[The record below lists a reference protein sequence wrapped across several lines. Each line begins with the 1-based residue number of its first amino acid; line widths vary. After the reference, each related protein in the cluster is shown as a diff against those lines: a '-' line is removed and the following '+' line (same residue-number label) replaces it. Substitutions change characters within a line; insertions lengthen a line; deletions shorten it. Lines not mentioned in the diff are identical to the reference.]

1 VVTFLIPLFFL
12 LLFCVRRRGGERFQ
26 TSSGFGSIFSSF
38 LLPREQSFTDTIYPF
53 SFFRDDDE
61 NDENIQVL
69 EHHQVDAN
77 RGLSEKTNAIDKL
90 RLRFG
95 ANEMPEEKGQN
106 FIKLILKQFDDLL
119 VKILIVAAI
128 VSFILAAVDGDGEL
142 AFVEPTVIVL
152 ILIANATV
160 GVVTETNAEKAI
172 EELKA
177 YQADLATVLRDGRLR
192 VVKASELVPGD
203 IVEVAVGAKVPA
215 DCRIIGILSST
226 LRVDQAIL
234 TGESGSVEKEAGH
247 IDDSE
252 RARRAVV
259 QDKTCLLF
267 SGTVVSVGRARAV
280 VVGTGLNTA
289 IGKIRDAMK
298 NHGGADDEEELTPLK
313 KKLDEFGR
321 LLSKV
326 IAVVCILVWVV
337 NIGHFGDPLYGGWFR
352 GMVYYLK
359 IAVALAVA
367 AIPEGLPAVVT
378 TCLALGT
385 RKMAKRHAIVRSLP
399 SVETLGCTTVV
410 CSDKTGTLTTNAM
423 CVQKMCVVDRT
434 KQRSSSTGSKGGNG
448 ASGSSNAPLL
458 REFDVEGNS
467 YAPNG
472 LILEASNGV
481 ISPRQQRFNS
491 IDRDVVKHP
500 ADLPSVLHL
509 SICASLCN
517 DSTLTFDLNKR
528 EYAKIGESTEVALRV
543 LSEKVGLPGFD
554 AMPTALT
561 KLSEQER
568 ASYCAAYWAGQFKR
582 VAQMDFTRDRKMMST
597 LCSRKGTNILFA
609 KGAPEA
615 VLEKC
620 SNALTNGKGAAEPMN
635 DQVRKDLNDVL
646 SKYAKTSLRVLAL
659 AMRPMPAK
667 QTQITAE
674 DENDLTF
681 LGFVGI
687 ADPPRA
693 EVARAI
699 ATCRGAGIR
708 VVMVTGDNKTTAESI
723 GSQIGLIE
731 ANAFGEPIVP
741 DGASLQGV
749 DFDELKSDREK
760 SEAATR
766 LTIFSRVEP
775 AHKAKLVELL
785 KMQKH
790 VVAMTGDGVNDAPA
804 LKRADIGISMGSGT
818 AVAKHA
824 SDMVLAD
831 DNFASIVSA
840 VAEGRAIYDNTK
852 AFIRYMVSSNIGEVV
867 CIFIAAALGMPET
880 LCPVQLLW
888 VNLVTDGLPA
898 TALGFNK
905 PDRDIMRQRPRS
917 PTEPI
922 VDSWLFIRYLIVG
935 VYVGI
940 VTVVAFAWW
949 FMYFENGPLLSW
961 NDLTS
966 FEQCVEGA
974 HDYSCQIFKD
984 RRPSTMSMTVLVTV
998 EMFNALNALSENSS
1012 LLKHPPWSN
1021 KWLLGAIFISMAL
1034 HVMILYVPWM
1044 NITFSVSYLSWKEWK
1059 AVLWLSFP
1067 VIVCEEIL
1075 KAFTRKFKKRMRFWS
1090 VSRGGKSLL
1099 PSRRSHSNSGA
1110 GGINNSLSGGSP
1122 KFHNQLSP
1130 HTM

>member
-1 VVTFLIPLFFL
+1 M
-12 LLFCVRRRGGERFQ
+12 
-26 TSSGFGSIFSSF
+26 
-38 LLPREQSFTDTIYPF
+38 
-53 SFFRDDDE
+53 
-61 NDENIQVL
+61 
-69 EHHQVDAN
+69 DAN
-77 RGLSEKTNAIDKL
+77 RGLSEKTNHIEKL

-95 ANEMPEEKGQN
+95 ANEMLEEKGQN

-192 VVKASELVPGD
+192 VVKASALVPGD
-203 IVEVAVGAKVPA
+203 IIELAVGAKVPA

-247 IDDSE
+247 IEDSE

-298 NHGGADDEEELTPLK
+298 NHASGDDEEELTPLK

-423 CVQKMCVVDRT
+423 CVQKICVVDRT
-434 KQRSSSTGSKGGNG
+434 KQRSSSSRNG
-448 ASGSSNAPLL
+448 GSSANAGSSTSLL

-481 ISPRQQRFNS
+481 ISPRQQRFNP
-491 IDRDVVKHP
+491 INKDVVKHP

-528 EYAKIGESTEVALRV
+528 EFVKIGESTEVALRV
-543 LSEKVGLPGFD
+543 LSEKIGLPGFD
-554 AMPTALT
+554 AMPSALT

-582 VAQMDFTRDRKMMST
+582 VEQLDFTRDRKMMST
-597 LCSRKGTNILFA
+597 LCSRKGTNILFS

-615 VLEKC
+615 VLAKC
-620 SNALTNGKGAAEPMN
+620 TNALTNAKGAAEPMN

-646 SKYAKTSLRVLAL
+646 AKYAKTSLRVLAL

-667 QTQITAE
+667 QTQIDAE

-723 GSQIGLIE
+723 GAQIGLIE
-731 ANAFGEPIVP
+731 ADAFGEPIVP
-741 DGASLQGV
+741 DGASLQGI
-749 DFDELKSDREK
+749 DFEELKSEREK
-760 SEAATR
+760 SEAVTR
-766 LTIFSRVEP
+766 LSIFSRVEP

-785 KMQKH
+785 KNQKH

-804 LKRADIGISMGSGT
+804 LKRADIGVSMGSGT
-818 AVAKHA
+818 EVAKHA

-831 DNFASIVSA
+831 DNFATIVSA

-961 NDLTS
+961 SDLTS

-1034 HVMILYVPWM
+1034 HAMILYVPWM
-1044 NITFSVSYLSWKEWK
+1044 NITFSVSYLSWQEWK

-1067 VIVCEEIL
+1067 VIVCDEIL
-1075 KAFTRKFKKRMRFWS
+1075 KALTRKFKKRGRYFGRLGFGS
-1090 VSRGGKSLL
+1090 SRKADLL
-1099 PSRRSHSNSGA
+1099 PTRHGIGAAIISG
-1110 GGINNSLSGGSP
+1110 SSP

>member
-1 VVTFLIPLFFL
+1 MCVILIDDVMGSLFLSFSLKGTS
-12 LLFCVRRRGGERFQ
+12 CRRRRRRRRRLRADERPSFLPSKL
-26 TSSGFGSIFSSF
+26 TNARFGSFFSRLF
-38 LLPREQSFTDTIYPF
+38 
-53 SFFRDDDE
+53 
-61 NDENIQVL
+61 QVL
-69 EHHQVDAN
+69 DYHQVDAN
-77 RGLSEKTNAIDKL
+77 RGLSEKTNHIEKL

-192 VVKASELVPGD
+192 VVKASALVPGD
-203 IVEVAVGAKVPA
+203 IIELAVGAKVPA

-247 IDDSE
+247 IEDSE

-298 NHGGADDEEELTPLK
+298 NHGGGDDEEELTPLK

-434 KQRSSSTGSKGGNG
+434 KQRSNSSRNGGSSVNVGSSTS
-448 ASGSSNAPLL
+448 LL

-481 ISPRQQRFNS
+481 ISPRQQRFNP
-491 IDRDVVKHP
+491 INKDVVKHP

-528 EYAKIGESTEVALRV
+528 EFVKIGESTEVALRV
-543 LSEKVGLPGFD
+543 LSEKIGLPGFD
-554 AMPTALT
+554 AMPSALT

-582 VAQMDFTRDRKMMST
+582 VEQLDFTRDRKMMST
-597 LCSRKGTNILFA
+597 LCSRKGTNILFS

-615 VLEKC
+615 VLAKC
-620 SNALTNGKGAAEPMN
+620 TNALTNAKGAAEPMN

-646 SKYAKTSLRVLAL
+646 AKYAKTSLRVLAL

-667 QTQITAE
+667 QTQIDAE

-723 GSQIGLIE
+723 GAQIGLIE
-731 ANAFGEPIVP
+731 ADAFGEPIVP

-749 DFDELKSDREK
+749 DFEELKSEREK
-760 SEAATR
+760 SEAVTR
-766 LTIFSRVEP
+766 LSIFSRVEP

-785 KMQKH
+785 KNQKH

-804 LKRADIGISMGSGT
+804 LKRADIGVSMGSGT
-818 AVAKHA
+818 EVAKHA

-831 DNFASIVSA
+831 DNFATIVSA

-961 NDLTS
+961 SDLTS

-1034 HVMILYVPWM
+1034 HAMILYVPWM

-1067 VIVCEEIL
+1067 VIVCDEIL
-1075 KAFTRKFKKRMRFWS
+1075 KALTRKFKKRGGRYFGRLGFGS
-1090 VSRGGKSLL
+1090 SRKADLL
-1099 PSRRSHSNSGA
+1099 PTRHGIGAAFSG
-1110 GGINNSLSGGSP
+1110 SSP

>member
-1 VVTFLIPLFFL
+1 M
-12 LLFCVRRRGGERFQ
+12 
-26 TSSGFGSIFSSF
+26 
-38 LLPREQSFTDTIYPF
+38 
-53 SFFRDDDE
+53 
-61 NDENIQVL
+61 
-69 EHHQVDAN
+69 DAN
-77 RGLSEKTNAIDKL
+77 RGLSEKTNHIEKL

-95 ANEMPEEKGQN
+95 ANEMLEEKGQN

-192 VVKASELVPGD
+192 VVKASALVPGD
-203 IVEVAVGAKVPA
+203 IIELAVGAKVPA

-247 IDDSE
+247 IEDSE

-298 NHGGADDEEELTPLK
+298 NHGGGDDEEELTPLK

-423 CVQKMCVVDRT
+423 CVQKICVVDRT
-434 KQRSSSTGSKGGNG
+434 KQRSSSSRNG
-448 ASGSSNAPLL
+448 GSSANAGSSTSLL

-481 ISPRQQRFNS
+481 ISPRQQRFNP
-491 IDRDVVKHP
+491 INKDVVKHP

-528 EYAKIGESTEVALRV
+528 EFVKIGESTEVALRV
-543 LSEKVGLPGFD
+543 LSEKIGLPGFD
-554 AMPTALT
+554 AMPSALT

-582 VAQMDFTRDRKMMST
+582 VEQLDFTRDRKMMST
-597 LCSRKGTNILFA
+597 LCSRKGTNILFS

-615 VLEKC
+615 VLAKC
-620 SNALTNGKGAAEPMN
+620 TNALTNAKGAAEPMN

-646 SKYAKTSLRVLAL
+646 AKYAKTCLRVLAL

-667 QTQITAE
+667 QTQIDAE

-723 GSQIGLIE
+723 GAQIGLIE
-731 ANAFGEPIVP
+731 ADAFGEPIVP
-741 DGASLQGV
+741 DGASLQGI
-749 DFDELKSDREK
+749 DFEELKSEREK
-760 SEAATR
+760 SEAVTR
-766 LTIFSRVEP
+766 LSIFSRVEP

-785 KMQKH
+785 KNQKH

-804 LKRADIGISMGSGT
+804 LKRADIGVSMGSGT
-818 AVAKHA
+818 EVAKHA

-831 DNFASIVSA
+831 DNFATIVSA

-961 NDLTS
+961 SDLTS

-1034 HVMILYVPWM
+1034 HAMILYVPWM

-1067 VIVCEEIL
+1067 VIVCDEIL
-1075 KAFTRKFKKRMRFWS
+1075 KALTRKFKKRGRYFGRLGFGS
-1090 VSRGGKSLL
+1090 SRKADLL
-1099 PSRRSHSNSGA
+1099 PTRHGIGAAIISG
-1110 GGINNSLSGGSP
+1110 SSP

>member
-1 VVTFLIPLFFL
+1 M
-12 LLFCVRRRGGERFQ
+12 
-26 TSSGFGSIFSSF
+26 
-38 LLPREQSFTDTIYPF
+38 
-53 SFFRDDDE
+53 
-61 NDENIQVL
+61 
-69 EHHQVDAN
+69 DAN
-77 RGLSEKTNAIDKL
+77 RGLSEKTNHIEKL

-192 VVKASELVPGD
+192 VVKASALVPGD
-203 IVEVAVGAKVPA
+203 IIELAVGAKVPA

-247 IDDSE
+247 IEDSE

-298 NHGGADDEEELTPLK
+298 NHAGGDDEEELTPLK

-423 CVQKMCVVDRT
+423 CVQKICVVDRT
-434 KQRSSSTGSKGGNG
+434 KQRSSSSRNG
-448 ASGSSNAPLL
+448 GSSANAGSSTSLL

-481 ISPRQQRFNS
+481 ISPRQQRFNP
-491 IDRDVVKHP
+491 INKDVVKHP

-528 EYAKIGESTEVALRV
+528 EFVKIGESTEVALRV
-543 LSEKVGLPGFD
+543 LSEKIGLPGFD
-554 AMPTALT
+554 AMPSALT

-582 VAQMDFTRDRKMMST
+582 VEQLDFTRDRKMMST
-597 LCSRKGTNILFA
+597 LCSRKGTNILFS

-615 VLEKC
+615 VLAKC
-620 SNALTNGKGAAEPMN
+620 TNALTNAKGAAEPMN

-646 SKYAKTSLRVLAL
+646 AKYAKTSLRVLAL

-667 QTQITAE
+667 QTQIDAE

-723 GSQIGLIE
+723 GAQIGLIE
-731 ANAFGEPIVP
+731 ADAFGEPIVP
-741 DGASLQGV
+741 DGASLQGI
-749 DFDELKSDREK
+749 DFEELKSEREK
-760 SEAATR
+760 SEAVTR
-766 LTIFSRVEP
+766 LSIFSRVEP

-785 KMQKH
+785 KNQKH

-804 LKRADIGISMGSGT
+804 LKRADIGVSMGSGT
-818 AVAKHA
+818 EVAKHA

-831 DNFASIVSA
+831 DNFATIVSA

-961 NDLTS
+961 SDLTS

-1034 HVMILYVPWM
+1034 HAMILYVPWM
-1044 NITFSVSYLSWKEWK
+1044 NITFSVSYLSWQEWK

-1067 VIVCEEIL
+1067 VIVCDEIL
-1075 KAFTRKFKKRMRFWS
+1075 KALTRKFKKRGRYFGRLGFGS
-1090 VSRGGKSLL
+1090 SRKADLL
-1099 PSRRSHSNSGA
+1099 PTRHGIGAAIISG
-1110 GGINNSLSGGSP
+1110 SSP

>member
-1 VVTFLIPLFFL
+1 MILIDDVMGSLFLSFSLKGTS
-12 LLFCVRRRGGERFQ
+12 CRRRRLRRRLRADERP
-26 TSSGFGSIFSSF
+26 SF
-38 LLPREQSFTDTIYPF
+38 LPSKLTNLRVSVP
-53 SFFRDDDE
+53 FFRFCLF
-61 NDENIQVL
+61 QVL
-69 EHHQVDAN
+69 DYHQVDAN
-77 RGLSEKTNAIDKL
+77 RGLSEKTNHIEKL

-192 VVKASELVPGD
+192 VVKASALVPGD
-203 IVEVAVGAKVPA
+203 IIELAVGAKVPA

-247 IDDSE
+247 IEDSE

-298 NHGGADDEEELTPLK
+298 NHGGGDDEEELTPLK

-434 KQRSSSTGSKGGNG
+434 KQRSNSSRNGGSSVNVGSSTS
-448 ASGSSNAPLL
+448 LL

-481 ISPRQQRFNS
+481 ISPRQQRFNP
-491 IDRDVVKHP
+491 INKDVVKHP

-528 EYAKIGESTEVALRV
+528 EFVKIGESTEVALRV
-543 LSEKVGLPGFD
+543 LSEKIGLPGFD
-554 AMPTALT
+554 AMPSALT

-582 VAQMDFTRDRKMMST
+582 VEQLDFTRDRKMMST
-597 LCSRKGTNILFA
+597 LCSRKGTNILFS

-615 VLEKC
+615 VLAKC
-620 SNALTNGKGAAEPMN
+620 TNALTNAKGAAEPMN

-646 SKYAKTSLRVLAL
+646 AKYAKTSLRVLAL

-667 QTQITAE
+667 QTQIDAE

-723 GSQIGLIE
+723 GAQIGLIE
-731 ANAFGEPIVP
+731 ADAFGEPIVP
-741 DGASLQGV
+741 DGASLQGI
-749 DFDELKSDREK
+749 DFEELKSEREK
-760 SEAATR
+760 SEAVTR
-766 LTIFSRVEP
+766 LSIFSRVEP

-785 KMQKH
+785 KNQKH

-804 LKRADIGISMGSGT
+804 LKRADIGVSMGSGT
-818 AVAKHA
+818 EVAKHA

-831 DNFASIVSA
+831 DNFATIVSA

-961 NDLTS
+961 SDLTS

-1034 HVMILYVPWM
+1034 HAMILYVPWM

-1067 VIVCEEIL
+1067 VIVCDEIL
-1075 KAFTRKFKKRMRFWS
+1075 KALTRKFKKRGGRYFGRLGFGS
-1090 VSRGGKSLL
+1090 SRKADLL
-1099 PSRRSHSNSGA
+1099 PTRHGIGAAFSG
-1110 GGINNSLSGGSP
+1110 SSP

>member
-1 VVTFLIPLFFL
+1 M
-12 LLFCVRRRGGERFQ
+12 
-26 TSSGFGSIFSSF
+26 
-38 LLPREQSFTDTIYPF
+38 
-53 SFFRDDDE
+53 
-61 NDENIQVL
+61 
-69 EHHQVDAN
+69 DAN
-77 RGLSEKTNAIDKL
+77 RGLSEKTNHIEKL

-192 VVKASELVPGD
+192 VVKASALVPGD
-203 IVEVAVGAKVPA
+203 IIELAVGAKVPA

-247 IDDSE
+247 IEDSE

-298 NHGGADDEEELTPLK
+298 NHGGGDDEEELTPLK

-423 CVQKMCVVDRT
+423 CVQKICVVDRT
-434 KQRSSSTGSKGGNG
+434 KQRSSSSRNG
-448 ASGSSNAPLL
+448 GSSANAGSSTSLL

-481 ISPRQQRFNS
+481 ISPRQQRFNP
-491 IDRDVVKHP
+491 INKDVVKHP

-528 EYAKIGESTEVALRV
+528 EFVKIGESTEVALRV
-543 LSEKVGLPGFD
+543 LSEKIGLPGFD
-554 AMPTALT
+554 AMPSALT

-582 VAQMDFTRDRKMMST
+582 VEQLDFTRDRKMMST
-597 LCSRKGTNILFA
+597 LCSRKGTNILFS

-615 VLEKC
+615 VLAKC
-620 SNALTNGKGAAEPMN
+620 TNALTNAKGAAEPMN

-646 SKYAKTSLRVLAL
+646 AKYAKTSLRVLAL

-667 QTQITAE
+667 QTQIDAE

-723 GSQIGLIE
+723 GAQIGLIE
-731 ANAFGEPIVP
+731 ADAFGEPIVP
-741 DGASLQGV
+741 EGASLQGI
-749 DFDELKSDREK
+749 DFEELKSEREK
-760 SEAATR
+760 SEAVTR
-766 LTIFSRVEP
+766 LSIFSRVEP

-785 KMQKH
+785 KNQKH

-804 LKRADIGISMGSGT
+804 LKRADIGVSMGSGT
-818 AVAKHA
+818 EVAKHA

-831 DNFASIVSA
+831 DNFATIVSA

-961 NDLTS
+961 SDLTS

-1034 HVMILYVPWM
+1034 HAMILYVPWM
-1044 NITFSVSYLSWKEWK
+1044 NITFSVSYLSWQEWK

-1067 VIVCEEIL
+1067 VIVCDEIL
-1075 KAFTRKFKKRMRFWS
+1075 KALTRKFKKRGGRYFGRLGFGS
-1090 VSRGGKSLL
+1090 SRKADLL
-1099 PSRRSHSNSGA
+1099 PTRHGIGAAFSG
-1110 GGINNSLSGGSP
+1110 SSP

>member
-1 VVTFLIPLFFL
+1 
-12 LLFCVRRRGGERFQ
+12 
-26 TSSGFGSIFSSF
+26 
-38 LLPREQSFTDTIYPF
+38 
-53 SFFRDDDE
+53 
-61 NDENIQVL
+61 
-69 EHHQVDAN
+69 VDAN
-77 RGLSEKTNAIDKL
+77 RGLSEKTNHIEKL

-192 VVKASELVPGD
+192 VVKASALVPGD
-203 IVEVAVGAKVPA
+203 IIELAVGAKVPA

-247 IDDSE
+247 IEDSE

-298 NHGGADDEEELTPLK
+298 NHGGGDDEEELTPLK

-434 KQRSSSTGSKGGNG
+434 KQRSNSSRNGGSSVNVGSSTS
-448 ASGSSNAPLL
+448 LL

-481 ISPRQQRFNS
+481 ISPRQQRFNP
-491 IDRDVVKHP
+491 INKDVVKHP

-528 EYAKIGESTEVALRV
+528 EFVKIGESTEVALRV
-543 LSEKVGLPGFD
+543 LSEKIGLPGFD
-554 AMPTALT
+554 AMPSALT

-582 VAQMDFTRDRKMMST
+582 VEQLDFTRDRKMMST
-597 LCSRKGTNILFA
+597 LCSRKGTNILFS

-615 VLEKC
+615 VLAKC
-620 SNALTNGKGAAEPMN
+620 TNALTNAKGAAEPMN

-646 SKYAKTSLRVLAL
+646 AKYAKTSLRVLAL

-667 QTQITAE
+667 QTQIDAE

-723 GSQIGLIE
+723 GAQIGLIE
-731 ANAFGEPIVP
+731 ADAFGEPIVP

-749 DFDELKSDREK
+749 DFEELKSEREK
-760 SEAATR
+760 SEAVTR
-766 LTIFSRVEP
+766 LSIFSRVEP

-785 KMQKH
+785 KNQKH

-804 LKRADIGISMGSGT
+804 LKRADIGVSMGSGT
-818 AVAKHA
+818 EVAKHA

-831 DNFASIVSA
+831 DNFATIVSA

-961 NDLTS
+961 SDLTS

-1034 HVMILYVPWM
+1034 HAMILYVPWM

-1067 VIVCEEIL
+1067 VIVCDEIL
-1075 KAFTRKFKKRMRFWS
+1075 KALTRKFKKRGGRYFGRLGFGS
-1090 VSRGGKSLL
+1090 SRKADLL
-1099 PSRRSHSNSGA
+1099 PTRHGIGAAFSG
-1110 GGINNSLSGGSP
+1110 SSP

>member
-1 VVTFLIPLFFL
+1 M
-12 LLFCVRRRGGERFQ
+12 
-26 TSSGFGSIFSSF
+26 
-38 LLPREQSFTDTIYPF
+38 
-53 SFFRDDDE
+53 
-61 NDENIQVL
+61 
-69 EHHQVDAN
+69 DAN
-77 RGLSEKTNAIDKL
+77 RGLSEKTNHIEKL

-95 ANEMPEEKGQN
+95 ANEMLEEKGQN

-192 VVKASELVPGD
+192 VVKASALVPGD
-203 IVEVAVGAKVPA
+203 IIELAVGAKVPA

-247 IDDSE
+247 IEDSE

-298 NHGGADDEEELTPLK
+298 NHGGGDDEEELTPLK

-423 CVQKMCVVDRT
+423 CVQKICVVDRT
-434 KQRSSSTGSKGGNG
+434 KQRSSSSRNG
-448 ASGSSNAPLL
+448 GSSANAGSSTSLL

-481 ISPRQQRFNS
+481 ISPRQQRFNP
-491 IDRDVVKHP
+491 INKDVVKHP

-528 EYAKIGESTEVALRV
+528 EFVKIGESTEVALRV
-543 LSEKVGLPGFD
+543 LSEKIGLPGFD
-554 AMPTALT
+554 AMPSALT

-582 VAQMDFTRDRKMMST
+582 VEQLDFTRDRKMMST
-597 LCSRKGTNILFA
+597 LCSRKGTNILFS

-615 VLEKC
+615 VLAKC
-620 SNALTNGKGAAEPMN
+620 TNALTNAKGAAEPMN

-646 SKYAKTSLRVLAL
+646 AKYAKTSLRVLAL

-667 QTQITAE
+667 QTQIDAE

-723 GSQIGLIE
+723 GAQIGLIE
-731 ANAFGEPIVP
+731 ADAFGEPIVP

-749 DFDELKSDREK
+749 DFEELKSEREK
-760 SEAATR
+760 SEAVTR
-766 LTIFSRVEP
+766 LSIFSRVEP

-785 KMQKH
+785 KNQKH

-804 LKRADIGISMGSGT
+804 LKRADIGVSMGSGT
-818 AVAKHA
+818 EVAKHA

-831 DNFASIVSA
+831 DNFATIVSA

-961 NDLTS
+961 SDLTS

-1034 HVMILYVPWM
+1034 HAMILYVPWM
-1044 NITFSVSYLSWKEWK
+1044 NITFSVSYLSWQEWK

-1067 VIVCEEIL
+1067 VIVCDEIL
-1075 KAFTRKFKKRMRFWS
+1075 KALTRKFKKRGRYFGRLGFGS
-1090 VSRGGKSLL
+1090 SRKADLL
-1099 PSRRSHSNSGA
+1099 PTRHGIGAAIISG
-1110 GGINNSLSGGSP
+1110 SSP

>member
-1 VVTFLIPLFFL
+1 MILIDDVMGSLFLSFSLKGTS
-12 LLFCVRRRGGERFQ
+12 CRRRRLRRRRRRLRADERP
-26 TSSGFGSIFSSF
+26 SF
-38 LLPREQSFTDTIYPF
+38 LPSKLTNLRVSVP
-53 SFFRDDDE
+53 FFRFCLF
-61 NDENIQVL
+61 QVL
-69 EHHQVDAN
+69 DYHQVDAN
-77 RGLSEKTNAIDKL
+77 RGLSEKTNHIEKL

-192 VVKASELVPGD
+192 VVKASALVPGD
-203 IVEVAVGAKVPA
+203 IIELAVGAKVPA

-247 IDDSE
+247 IEDSE

-298 NHGGADDEEELTPLK
+298 NHGGGDDEEELTPLK

-434 KQRSSSTGSKGGNG
+434 KQRSNSSRNGGSSVNVGSSTS
-448 ASGSSNAPLL
+448 LL

-481 ISPRQQRFNS
+481 ISPRQQRFNP
-491 IDRDVVKHP
+491 INKDVVKHP

-528 EYAKIGESTEVALRV
+528 EFVKIGESTEVALRV
-543 LSEKVGLPGFD
+543 LSEKIGLPGFD
-554 AMPTALT
+554 AMPSALT

-582 VAQMDFTRDRKMMST
+582 VEQLDFTRDRKMMST
-597 LCSRKGTNILFA
+597 LCSRKGTNILFS

-615 VLEKC
+615 VLAKC
-620 SNALTNGKGAAEPMN
+620 TNALTNAKGAAEPMN

-646 SKYAKTSLRVLAL
+646 AKYAKTSLRVLAL

-667 QTQITAE
+667 QTQIDAE

-723 GSQIGLIE
+723 GAQIGLIE
-731 ANAFGEPIVP
+731 ADAFGEPIVP

-749 DFDELKSDREK
+749 DFEELKSEREK
-760 SEAATR
+760 SEAVTR
-766 LTIFSRVEP
+766 LSIFSRVEP

-785 KMQKH
+785 KNQKH

-804 LKRADIGISMGSGT
+804 LKRADIGVSMGSGT
-818 AVAKHA
+818 EVAKHA

-831 DNFASIVSA
+831 DNFATIVSA

-961 NDLTS
+961 SDLTS

-1034 HVMILYVPWM
+1034 HAMILYVPWM

-1067 VIVCEEIL
+1067 VIVCDEIL
-1075 KAFTRKFKKRMRFWS
+1075 KALTRKFKKRGRYFGRLGFGS
-1090 VSRGGKSLL
+1090 SRKADLL
-1099 PSRRSHSNSGA
+1099 PTRHGIGAAFSG
-1110 GGINNSLSGGSP
+1110 SSP

>member
-1 VVTFLIPLFFL
+1 M
-12 LLFCVRRRGGERFQ
+12 
-26 TSSGFGSIFSSF
+26 
-38 LLPREQSFTDTIYPF
+38 
-53 SFFRDDDE
+53 
-61 NDENIQVL
+61 
-69 EHHQVDAN
+69 DAN
-77 RGLSEKTNAIDKL
+77 RGLSEKTNHIEKL

-95 ANEMPEEKGQN
+95 ANEMLEEKGQN

-192 VVKASELVPGD
+192 VVKASALVPGD
-203 IVEVAVGAKVPA
+203 IIELAVGAKVPA

-247 IDDSE
+247 IEDSE

-298 NHGGADDEEELTPLK
+298 NHGGGDDEEELTPLK

-423 CVQKMCVVDRT
+423 CVQKICVVDRT
-434 KQRSSSTGSKGGNG
+434 KQRSSSSRNG
-448 ASGSSNAPLL
+448 GSSANAGSSTSLL

-481 ISPRQQRFNS
+481 ISPRQQRFNP
-491 IDRDVVKHP
+491 INKDVVKHP

-528 EYAKIGESTEVALRV
+528 EFVKIGESTEVALRV
-543 LSEKVGLPGFD
+543 LSEKIGLPGFD
-554 AMPTALT
+554 AMPSALT

-582 VAQMDFTRDRKMMST
+582 VEQLDFTRDRKMMST
-597 LCSRKGTNILFA
+597 LCSRKGTNILFS

-615 VLEKC
+615 VLAKC
-620 SNALTNGKGAAEPMN
+620 TNALTNAKGAAEPMN

-646 SKYAKTSLRVLAL
+646 AKYAKTCLRVLAL

-667 QTQITAE
+667 QTQIDAE

-723 GSQIGLIE
+723 GAQIGLIE
-731 ANAFGEPIVP
+731 ADAFGEPIVP
-741 DGASLQGV
+741 DGASLQGI
-749 DFDELKSDREK
+749 DFEELKSEREK
-760 SEAATR
+760 SEAVTR
-766 LTIFSRVEP
+766 LSIFSRVEP

-785 KMQKH
+785 KNQKH

-804 LKRADIGISMGSGT
+804 LKRADIGVSMGSGT
-818 AVAKHA
+818 EVAKHA

-831 DNFASIVSA
+831 DNFATIVSA

-961 NDLTS
+961 SDLTS

-1034 HVMILYVPWM
+1034 HAMILYVPWM
-1044 NITFSVSYLSWKEWK
+1044 NITFSVSYLSWQEWK

-1067 VIVCEEIL
+1067 VIVCDEIL
-1075 KAFTRKFKKRMRFWS
+1075 KALTRKFKKRGRYFGRLGFGS
-1090 VSRGGKSLL
+1090 SRKADLL
-1099 PSRRSHSNSGA
+1099 PTRHGIGAAIISG
-1110 GGINNSLSGGSP
+1110 SSP

>member
-1 VVTFLIPLFFL
+1 M
-12 LLFCVRRRGGERFQ
+12 
-26 TSSGFGSIFSSF
+26 
-38 LLPREQSFTDTIYPF
+38 
-53 SFFRDDDE
+53 
-61 NDENIQVL
+61 
-69 EHHQVDAN
+69 DAN
-77 RGLSEKTNAIDKL
+77 RGLSEKTNHIEKL

-192 VVKASELVPGD
+192 VVKASALVPGD
-203 IVEVAVGAKVPA
+203 IIELAVGAKVPA

-247 IDDSE
+247 IEDSE

-298 NHGGADDEEELTPLK
+298 NHGGGDDEEELTPLK

-434 KQRSSSTGSKGGNG
+434 KQRSSSSRNG
-448 ASGSSNAPLL
+448 GSSANAGSSTSLL

-481 ISPRQQRFNS
+481 ISPRQQRFNP
-491 IDRDVVKHP
+491 INKDVVKHP

-528 EYAKIGESTEVALRV
+528 EFVKIGESTEVALRV
-543 LSEKVGLPGFD
+543 LSEKIGLPGFD
-554 AMPTALT
+554 AMPSALT

-582 VAQMDFTRDRKMMST
+582 VEQLDFTRDRKMMST
-597 LCSRKGTNILFA
+597 LCSRKGTNILFS

-615 VLEKC
+615 VLAKC
-620 SNALTNGKGAAEPMN
+620 TNALTNAKGAAEPMN

-646 SKYAKTSLRVLAL
+646 AKYAKTSLRVLAL

-667 QTQITAE
+667 QTQIDAE

-723 GSQIGLIE
+723 GAQIGLIE
-731 ANAFGEPIVP
+731 ADAFGEPIVP

-749 DFDELKSDREK
+749 DFEELKSEREK
-760 SEAATR
+760 SEAVTR
-766 LTIFSRVEP
+766 LSIFSRVEP

-785 KMQKH
+785 KNQKH

-804 LKRADIGISMGSGT
+804 LKRADIGVSMGSGT
-818 AVAKHA
+818 EVAKHA

-831 DNFASIVSA
+831 DNFATIVSA

-961 NDLTS
+961 SDLTS

-1034 HVMILYVPWM
+1034 HAMILYVPWM
-1044 NITFSVSYLSWKEWK
+1044 NITFSVSYLSWQEWK

-1067 VIVCEEIL
+1067 VIVCDEIL
-1075 KAFTRKFKKRMRFWS
+1075 KALTRKFKKRGRYFGRLGFGS
-1090 VSRGGKSLL
+1090 SRKADLL
-1099 PSRRSHSNSGA
+1099 PTRHGIGAAIISG
-1110 GGINNSLSGGSP
+1110 SSP

>member
-1 VVTFLIPLFFL
+1 M
-12 LLFCVRRRGGERFQ
+12 
-26 TSSGFGSIFSSF
+26 
-38 LLPREQSFTDTIYPF
+38 
-53 SFFRDDDE
+53 
-61 NDENIQVL
+61 
-69 EHHQVDAN
+69 DAN
-77 RGLSEKTNAIDKL
+77 RGLSEKTNHIEKL

-192 VVKASELVPGD
+192 VVKASALVPGD
-203 IVEVAVGAKVPA
+203 IIELAVGAKVPA

-247 IDDSE
+247 IEDSE

-298 NHGGADDEEELTPLK
+298 NHGGGDDEEELTPLK

-434 KQRSSSTGSKGGNG
+434 KQRSNSSRNGGSSVNVGSSTS
-448 ASGSSNAPLL
+448 LL

-481 ISPRQQRFNS
+481 ISPRQQRFNP
-491 IDRDVVKHP
+491 INKDVVKHP

-528 EYAKIGESTEVALRV
+528 EFVKIGESTEVALRV
-543 LSEKVGLPGFD
+543 LSEKIGLPGFD
-554 AMPTALT
+554 AMPSALT

-582 VAQMDFTRDRKMMST
+582 VEQLDFTRDRKMMST
-597 LCSRKGTNILFA
+597 LCSRKGTNILFS

-615 VLEKC
+615 VLAKC
-620 SNALTNGKGAAEPMN
+620 TNALTNAKGAAEPMN

-646 SKYAKTSLRVLAL
+646 AKYAKTS
-659 AMRPMPAK
+659 
-667 QTQITAE
+667 
-674 DENDLTF
+674 
-681 LGFVGI
+681 
-687 ADPPRA
+687 
-693 EVARAI
+693 
-699 ATCRGAGIR
+699 
-708 VVMVTGDNKTTAESI
+708 
-723 GSQIGLIE
+723 
-731 ANAFGEPIVP
+731 
-741 DGASLQGV
+741 
-749 DFDELKSDREK
+749 
-760 SEAATR
+760 
-766 LTIFSRVEP
+766 
-775 AHKAKLVELL
+775 
-785 KMQKH
+785 
-790 VVAMTGDGVNDAPA
+790 
-804 LKRADIGISMGSGT
+804 
-818 AVAKHA
+818 
-824 SDMVLAD
+824 
-831 DNFASIVSA
+831 
-840 VAEGRAIYDNTK
+840 
-852 AFIRYMVSSNIGEVV
+852 
-867 CIFIAAALGMPET
+867 
-880 LCPVQLLW
+880 
-888 VNLVTDGLPA
+888 
-898 TALGFNK
+898 
-905 PDRDIMRQRPRS
+905 
-917 PTEPI
+917 
-922 VDSWLFIRYLIVG
+922 
-935 VYVGI
+935 
-940 VTVVAFAWW
+940 
-949 FMYFENGPLLSW
+949 
-961 NDLTS
+961 
-966 FEQCVEGA
+966 
-974 HDYSCQIFKD
+974 
-984 RRPSTMSMTVLVTV
+984 
-998 EMFNALNALSENSS
+998 
-1012 LLKHPPWSN
+1012 
-1021 KWLLGAIFISMAL
+1021 
-1034 HVMILYVPWM
+1034 
-1044 NITFSVSYLSWKEWK
+1044 
-1059 AVLWLSFP
+1059 
-1067 VIVCEEIL
+1067 
-1075 KAFTRKFKKRMRFWS
+1075 
-1090 VSRGGKSLL
+1090 
-1099 PSRRSHSNSGA
+1099 
-1110 GGINNSLSGGSP
+1110 
-1122 KFHNQLSP
+1122 
-1130 HTM
+1130 

>member
-1 VVTFLIPLFFL
+1 MILIDDVMGSLFLSFSLKGTS
-12 LLFCVRRRGGERFQ
+12 CRRRRLRRRRRRLRADERP
-26 TSSGFGSIFSSF
+26 SF
-38 LLPREQSFTDTIYPF
+38 LPSKLTNLRVSVP
-53 SFFRDDDE
+53 FFRFCLF
-61 NDENIQVL
+61 QVL
-69 EHHQVDAN
+69 DYHQVDAN
-77 RGLSEKTNAIDKL
+77 RGLSEKTNHIEKL

-192 VVKASELVPGD
+192 VVKASALVPGD
-203 IVEVAVGAKVPA
+203 IIELAVGAKVPA

-247 IDDSE
+247 IEDSE

-298 NHGGADDEEELTPLK
+298 NHGGGDDEEELTPLK

-434 KQRSSSTGSKGGNG
+434 KQRSNSSRNGGSSVNVGSSTS
-448 ASGSSNAPLL
+448 LL

-481 ISPRQQRFNS
+481 ISPRQQRFNP
-491 IDRDVVKHP
+491 INKDVVKHP

-528 EYAKIGESTEVALRV
+528 EFVKIGESTEVALRV
-543 LSEKVGLPGFD
+543 LSEKIGLPGFD
-554 AMPTALT
+554 AMPSALT

-582 VAQMDFTRDRKMMST
+582 VEQLDFTRDRKMMST
-597 LCSRKGTNILFA
+597 LCSRKGTNIL
-609 KGAPEA
+609 
-615 VLEKC
+615 
-620 SNALTNGKGAAEPMN
+620 
-635 DQVRKDLNDVL
+635 Q
-646 SKYAKTSLRVLAL
+646 
-659 AMRPMPAK
+659 
-667 QTQITAE
+667 Q
-674 DENDLTF
+674 
-681 LGFVGI
+681 
-687 ADPPRA
+687 
-693 EVARAI
+693 
-699 ATCRGAGIR
+699 
-708 VVMVTGDNKTTAESI
+708 
-723 GSQIGLIE
+723 
-731 ANAFGEPIVP
+731 
-741 DGASLQGV
+741 DG
-749 DFDELKSDREK
+749 
-760 SEAATR
+760 
-766 LTIFSRVEP
+766 
-775 AHKAKLVELL
+775 
-785 KMQKH
+785 
-790 VVAMTGDGVNDAPA
+790 
-804 LKRADIGISMGSGT
+804 
-818 AVAKHA
+818 
-824 SDMVLAD
+824 
-831 DNFASIVSA
+831 
-840 VAEGRAIYDNTK
+840 
-852 AFIRYMVSSNIGEVV
+852 
-867 CIFIAAALGMPET
+867 
-880 LCPVQLLW
+880 
-888 VNLVTDGLPA
+888 
-898 TALGFNK
+898 
-905 PDRDIMRQRPRS
+905 
-917 PTEPI
+917 
-922 VDSWLFIRYLIVG
+922 
-935 VYVGI
+935 
-940 VTVVAFAWW
+940 
-949 FMYFENGPLLSW
+949 
-961 NDLTS
+961 
-966 FEQCVEGA
+966 
-974 HDYSCQIFKD
+974 
-984 RRPSTMSMTVLVTV
+984 
-998 EMFNALNALSENSS
+998 
-1012 LLKHPPWSN
+1012 
-1021 KWLLGAIFISMAL
+1021 
-1034 HVMILYVPWM
+1034 
-1044 NITFSVSYLSWKEWK
+1044 
-1059 AVLWLSFP
+1059 
-1067 VIVCEEIL
+1067 
-1075 KAFTRKFKKRMRFWS
+1075 
-1090 VSRGGKSLL
+1090 
-1099 PSRRSHSNSGA
+1099 
-1110 GGINNSLSGGSP
+1110 
-1122 KFHNQLSP
+1122 
-1130 HTM
+1130 

>member
-1 VVTFLIPLFFL
+1 MILIDDVMGSLFLSFSLKGTS
-12 LLFCVRRRGGERFQ
+12 CRRRRRRRLRADERP
-26 TSSGFGSIFSSF
+26 SF
-38 LLPREQSFTDTIYPF
+38 LPSKLTNLRVSVP
-53 SFFRDDDE
+53 FFRFCLF
-61 NDENIQVL
+61 QVL
-69 EHHQVDAN
+69 DYHQVDAN
-77 RGLSEKTNAIDKL
+77 RGLSEKTNHIEKL

-142 AFVEPTVIVL
+142 AFVEQTVIVL

-192 VVKASELVPGD
+192 VVKASALVPGD
-203 IVEVAVGAKVPA
+203 IIELAVGAKVPA

-247 IDDSE
+247 IEDSE

-298 NHGGADDEEELTPLK
+298 NHGGGDDEEELTPLK

-434 KQRSSSTGSKGGNG
+434 KQRSNSSRNGGSSVNVGSSTS
-448 ASGSSNAPLL
+448 LL

-481 ISPRQQRFNS
+481 ISPRQQRFNP
-491 IDRDVVKHP
+491 INKDVVKHP

-528 EYAKIGESTEVALRV
+528 EFVKIGESTEVALRV
-543 LSEKVGLPGFD
+543 LSEKIGLPGFD
-554 AMPTALT
+554 AMPSALT

-582 VAQMDFTRDRKMMST
+582 VEQLDFTRDRKMMST
-597 LCSRKGTNILFA
+597 LCSRKGTNILFS

-615 VLEKC
+615 VLAKC
-620 SNALTNGKGAAEPMN
+620 TNALTNAKGAAEPMN

-646 SKYAKTSLRVLAL
+646 AKYAKTSLRVLAL
-659 AMRPMPAK
+659 AIRPMPAK
-667 QTQITAE
+667 QTQIDAE

-723 GSQIGLIE
+723 GAQIGLIE
-731 ANAFGEPIVP
+731 ADAFG
-741 DGASLQGV
+741 
-749 DFDELKSDREK
+749 
-760 SEAATR
+760 
-766 LTIFSRVEP
+766 
-775 AHKAKLVELL
+775 
-785 KMQKH
+785 
-790 VVAMTGDGVNDAPA
+790 
-804 LKRADIGISMGSGT
+804 
-818 AVAKHA
+818 
-824 SDMVLAD
+824 
-831 DNFASIVSA
+831 
-840 VAEGRAIYDNTK
+840 
-852 AFIRYMVSSNIGEVV
+852 
-867 CIFIAAALGMPET
+867 
-880 LCPVQLLW
+880 
-888 VNLVTDGLPA
+888 
-898 TALGFNK
+898 
-905 PDRDIMRQRPRS
+905 
-917 PTEPI
+917 
-922 VDSWLFIRYLIVG
+922 
-935 VYVGI
+935 
-940 VTVVAFAWW
+940 
-949 FMYFENGPLLSW
+949 
-961 NDLTS
+961 
-966 FEQCVEGA
+966 
-974 HDYSCQIFKD
+974 
-984 RRPSTMSMTVLVTV
+984 
-998 EMFNALNALSENSS
+998 
-1012 LLKHPPWSN
+1012 
-1021 KWLLGAIFISMAL
+1021 
-1034 HVMILYVPWM
+1034 
-1044 NITFSVSYLSWKEWK
+1044 
-1059 AVLWLSFP
+1059 
-1067 VIVCEEIL
+1067 
-1075 KAFTRKFKKRMRFWS
+1075 
-1090 VSRGGKSLL
+1090 
-1099 PSRRSHSNSGA
+1099 
-1110 GGINNSLSGGSP
+1110 
-1122 KFHNQLSP
+1122 
-1130 HTM
+1130 

>member
-1 VVTFLIPLFFL
+1 M
-12 LLFCVRRRGGERFQ
+12 
-26 TSSGFGSIFSSF
+26 
-38 LLPREQSFTDTIYPF
+38 
-53 SFFRDDDE
+53 
-61 NDENIQVL
+61 
-69 EHHQVDAN
+69 DAN
-77 RGLSEKTNAIDKL
+77 RGLSEKTNHIEKL

-192 VVKASELVPGD
+192 VVKASALVPGD
-203 IVEVAVGAKVPA
+203 IIELAVGAKVPA

-247 IDDSE
+247 IEDSE

-298 NHGGADDEEELTPLK
+298 NHGGGDDEEELTPLK

-434 KQRSSSTGSKGGNG
+434 KQRSNSSRNGGSSVNVGSSTS
-448 ASGSSNAPLL
+448 LL

-481 ISPRQQRFNS
+481 ISPRQQRFNP
-491 IDRDVVKHP
+491 INKDVVKHP

-528 EYAKIGESTEVALRV
+528 EFVKIGESTEVALRV
-543 LSEKVGLPGFD
+543 LSEKIGLPGFD
-554 AMPTALT
+554 AMPSALT

-582 VAQMDFTRDRKMMST
+582 VEQLDFTRDRKMMST
-597 LCSRKGTNILFA
+597 LCSRKGTNILFS

-615 VLEKC
+615 VLAKC
-620 SNALTNGKGAAEPMN
+620 TNALTNAKGAAEPMN

-646 SKYAKTSLRVLAL
+646 AKYAKTSLRVLAL

-667 QTQITAE
+667 QTQIDAE

-723 GSQIGLIE
+723 GAQIGLIE
-731 ANAFGEPIVP
+731 ADAFGEPIVP

-749 DFDELKSDREK
+749 DFEELKSEREK
-760 SEAATR
+760 SEAVTR
-766 LTIFSRVEP
+766 LSIFSRVEP

-785 KMQKH
+785 KNQKH

-804 LKRADIGISMGSGT
+804 LKRADIGVSMGSGT
-818 AVAKHA
+818 EVAKHA

-831 DNFASIVSA
+831 DNFATIVSA

-961 NDLTS
+961 SDLTS

-1034 HVMILYVPWM
+1034 HAMILYVPWM

-1067 VIVCEEIL
+1067 VIVCDEIL
-1075 KAFTRKFKKRMRFWS
+1075 KALTRKFKKRGGRYFGRLGFGS
-1090 VSRGGKSLL
+1090 SRKADLL
-1099 PSRRSHSNSGA
+1099 PTRHGIGAAFSG
-1110 GGINNSLSGGSP
+1110 SSP

>member
-1 VVTFLIPLFFL
+1 M
-12 LLFCVRRRGGERFQ
+12 
-26 TSSGFGSIFSSF
+26 
-38 LLPREQSFTDTIYPF
+38 
-53 SFFRDDDE
+53 
-61 NDENIQVL
+61 
-69 EHHQVDAN
+69 DAN
-77 RGLSEKTNAIDKL
+77 RGLSEKTNHIEKL

-192 VVKASELVPGD
+192 VVKASALVPGD
-203 IVEVAVGAKVPA
+203 IIELAVGAKVPA

-247 IDDSE
+247 IEDIE

-298 NHGGADDEEELTPLK
+298 NHGGGDDEEELTPLK

-434 KQRSSSTGSKGGNG
+434 KQRSNSSRNGGSSVNVGSSTS
-448 ASGSSNAPLL
+448 LL

-481 ISPRQQRFNS
+481 ISPRQQRFNP
-491 IDRDVVKHP
+491 INKDVVKHP

-528 EYAKIGESTEVALRV
+528 EFVKIGESTEVALRV
-543 LSEKVGLPGFD
+543 LSEKIGLPGFD
-554 AMPTALT
+554 AMPSALT

-582 VAQMDFTRDRKMMST
+582 VEQVDFTRDRKMMST
-597 LCSRKGTNILFA
+597 LCSRKGTNILFS

-615 VLEKC
+615 VLAKC
-620 SNALTNGKGAAEPMN
+620 TNALTNAKGAAEPMN

-646 SKYAKTSLRVLAL
+646 AKYAKTSLRVLAL

-667 QTQITAE
+667 QTQIDAE

-723 GSQIGLIE
+723 GAQIGLIE
-731 ANAFGEPIVP
+731 ADAFGEPIVP

-749 DFDELKSDREK
+749 DFEELKSEREK
-760 SEAATR
+760 SEAVTR
-766 LTIFSRVEP
+766 LSIFSRVEP

-785 KMQKH
+785 KNQKH

-804 LKRADIGISMGSGT
+804 LKRADIGVSMGSGT
-818 AVAKHA
+818 EVAKHA

-831 DNFASIVSA
+831 DNFATIVSA

-961 NDLTS
+961 SDLTS

-1034 HVMILYVPWM
+1034 HAMILYVPWM

-1067 VIVCEEIL
+1067 VIVCDEIL
-1075 KAFTRKFKKRMRFWS
+1075 KALTRKFKKRGGRYFGRLGFGR
-1090 VSRGGKSLL
+1090 SRKADLL
-1099 PSRRSHSNSGA
+1099 PTRHGIGAAFSG
-1110 GGINNSLSGGSP
+1110 SSP

>member
-1 VVTFLIPLFFL
+1 MILIDDVMGSLFLSFSLKGTS
-12 LLFCVRRRGGERFQ
+12 CRRRRLRRRLRADERP
-26 TSSGFGSIFSSF
+26 SF
-38 LLPREQSFTDTIYPF
+38 LPSKLTNLRVSVP
-53 SFFRDDDE
+53 FFRFCLF
-61 NDENIQVL
+61 QVL
-69 EHHQVDAN
+69 DYHQVDAN
-77 RGLSEKTNAIDKL
+77 RGLSEKTNHIEKL

-192 VVKASELVPGD
+192 VVKASALVPGD
-203 IVEVAVGAKVPA
+203 IIELAVGAKVPA

-247 IDDSE
+247 IEDSE

-298 NHGGADDEEELTPLK
+298 NHGGGDDEEELTPLK

-423 CVQKMCVVDRT
+423 CVQKICVVDRT
-434 KQRSSSTGSKGGNG
+434 KQRSSSSRNG
-448 ASGSSNAPLL
+448 GSSANAGSSTSLL

-481 ISPRQQRFNS
+481 ISPRQQRFNP
-491 IDRDVVKHP
+491 INKDVVKHP

-528 EYAKIGESTEVALRV
+528 EFVKIGESTEVALRV
-543 LSEKVGLPGFD
+543 LSEKIGLPGFD
-554 AMPTALT
+554 AMPSALT

-582 VAQMDFTRDRKMMST
+582 VEQLDFTRDRKMMST
-597 LCSRKGTNILFA
+597 LCSRKGTNILFS

-615 VLEKC
+615 VLAKC
-620 SNALTNGKGAAEPMN
+620 TNALTNAKGAAEPMN

-646 SKYAKTSLRVLAL
+646 AKYAKTSLRVLAL

-667 QTQITAE
+667 QTQIDAE

-723 GSQIGLIE
+723 GAQIGLIE
-731 ANAFGEPIVP
+731 ADAFGEPIVP

-749 DFDELKSDREK
+749 DFEELKSEREK
-760 SEAATR
+760 SEAVTR
-766 LTIFSRVEP
+766 LSIFSRVEP

-785 KMQKH
+785 KNQKH

-804 LKRADIGISMGSGT
+804 LKRADIGVSMGSGT
-818 AVAKHA
+818 EVAKHA

-831 DNFASIVSA
+831 DNFATIVSA

-961 NDLTS
+961 SDLTS

-1034 HVMILYVPWM
+1034 HAMILYVPWM

-1067 VIVCEEIL
+1067 VIVCDEIL
-1075 KAFTRKFKKRMRFWS
+1075 KALTRKFKKRGGRYFGRLGFS
-1090 VSRGGKSLL
+1090 SSRKSDLL
-1099 PSRRSHSNSGA
+1099 PTRHDIGAAFSG
-1110 GGINNSLSGGSP
+1110 SSP

>member
-1 VVTFLIPLFFL
+1 M
-12 LLFCVRRRGGERFQ
+12 
-26 TSSGFGSIFSSF
+26 
-38 LLPREQSFTDTIYPF
+38 
-53 SFFRDDDE
+53 
-61 NDENIQVL
+61 
-69 EHHQVDAN
+69 DAN
-77 RGLSEKTNAIDKL
+77 RGLSEKTNHIEKL

-95 ANEMPEEKGQN
+95 ANEMLEEKGQN

-119 VKILIVAAI
+119 VKILIAAAI

-192 VVKASELVPGD
+192 VVKASALVPGD
-203 IVEVAVGAKVPA
+203 IIELAVGAKVPA

-247 IDDSE
+247 IEDSE

-298 NHGGADDEEELTPLK
+298 NHGGGDDEEELTPLK

-423 CVQKMCVVDRT
+423 CVQKICVVDRT
-434 KQRSSSTGSKGGNG
+434 KQRSSSSRNG
-448 ASGSSNAPLL
+448 GSSANAGSSTSLL

-481 ISPRQQRFNS
+481 ISPRQQRFNP
-491 IDRDVVKHP
+491 INKDVVKHP

-528 EYAKIGESTEVALRV
+528 EFVKIGESTEVALRV
-543 LSEKVGLPGFD
+543 LSEKIGLPGFD
-554 AMPTALT
+554 AMPSALT

-582 VAQMDFTRDRKMMST
+582 VEQLDFTRDRKMMST
-597 LCSRKGTNILFA
+597 LCSRKGTNILFS

-615 VLEKC
+615 VLAKC
-620 SNALTNGKGAAEPMN
+620 TNALTNAKGAAEPMN

-646 SKYAKTSLRVLAL
+646 AKYAKTSLRVLAL

-667 QTQITAE
+667 KTQIDAE

-723 GSQIGLIE
+723 GAQIGLIE
-731 ANAFGEPIVP
+731 ADAFGEPIVP
-741 DGASLQGV
+741 DGASLQGI
-749 DFDELKSDREK
+749 DFEELKSEREK
-760 SEAATR
+760 SEAVTR
-766 LTIFSRVEP
+766 LSIFSRVEP

-785 KMQKH
+785 KNQKH

-804 LKRADIGISMGSGT
+804 LKRADIGVSMGSGT
-818 AVAKHA
+818 EVAKHA

-831 DNFASIVSA
+831 DNFATIVSA

-961 NDLTS
+961 SDLTS

-1034 HVMILYVPWM
+1034 HAMILYVPWM
-1044 NITFSVSYLSWKEWK
+1044 NITFSVSYLSWQEWK

-1067 VIVCEEIL
+1067 VIVCDEIL
-1075 KAFTRKFKKRMRFWS
+1075 KALTRKFKKRGRYFGRLGFGS
-1090 VSRGGKSLL
+1090 SRKADLL
-1099 PSRRSHSNSGA
+1099 PTRHGIGAAIISG
-1110 GGINNSLSGGSP
+1110 SSP

>member
-1 VVTFLIPLFFL
+1 MILIDDVMGSLFLSFSLKGTS
-12 LLFCVRRRGGERFQ
+12 CRRRRLRRRLRADERP
-26 TSSGFGSIFSSF
+26 SF
-38 LLPREQSFTDTIYPF
+38 LPSKLTNLRVSVP
-53 SFFRDDDE
+53 FFRFCLF
-61 NDENIQVL
+61 QVL
-69 EHHQVDAN
+69 DYHQVDAN
-77 RGLSEKTNAIDKL
+77 RGLSEKTNHIEKL

-192 VVKASELVPGD
+192 VVKASALVPGD
-203 IVEVAVGAKVPA
+203 IIELAVGAKVPA

-247 IDDSE
+247 IEDSE

-298 NHGGADDEEELTPLK
+298 YLGGGDDEEELTPLK

-434 KQRSSSTGSKGGNG
+434 KQRSNSSRNGGSSVNVGSSTS
-448 ASGSSNAPLL
+448 LL

-481 ISPRQQRFNS
+481 ISPRQQRFNP
-491 IDRDVVKHP
+491 INKDVVKHP

-528 EYAKIGESTEVALRV
+528 EFVKIGESTEVALRV
-543 LSEKVGLPGFD
+543 LSEKIGLPGFD
-554 AMPTALT
+554 AMPSALT

-582 VAQMDFTRDRKMMST
+582 VEQLDFTRDRKMMST
-597 LCSRKGTNILFA
+597 LCSRKGTNILFS

-615 VLEKC
+615 VLAKC
-620 SNALTNGKGAAEPMN
+620 TNALTNAKGAAEPMN

-646 SKYAKTSLRVLAL
+646 AKYAKTSLRVLAL

-667 QTQITAE
+667 QTQIDAE

-723 GSQIGLIE
+723 GAQIGLIE
-731 ANAFGEPIVP
+731 ADAFGEPIVP

-749 DFDELKSDREK
+749 DFEELKSEREK
-760 SEAATR
+760 SEAVTR
-766 LTIFSRVEP
+766 LSIFSRVEP

-785 KMQKH
+785 KNQKH

-804 LKRADIGISMGSGT
+804 LKRADIGVSMGSGT
-818 AVAKHA
+818 EVAKHA

-831 DNFASIVSA
+831 DNFATIVSA

-961 NDLTS
+961 SDLTS

-1034 HVMILYVPWM
+1034 HAMILYVPWM

-1067 VIVCEEIL
+1067 VIVCDEIL
-1075 KAFTRKFKKRMRFWS
+1075 KALTRKFKKRGGRYFGRLGFGS
-1090 VSRGGKSLL
+1090 SRKADLL
-1099 PSRRSHSNSGA
+1099 PTRHGIGAAFSG
-1110 GGINNSLSGGSP
+1110 SSP

>member
-1 VVTFLIPLFFL
+1 M
-12 LLFCVRRRGGERFQ
+12 
-26 TSSGFGSIFSSF
+26 
-38 LLPREQSFTDTIYPF
+38 
-53 SFFRDDDE
+53 
-61 NDENIQVL
+61 
-69 EHHQVDAN
+69 DAN
-77 RGLSEKTNAIDKL
+77 RGLSEKTNHIEKL

-192 VVKASELVPGD
+192 VVKASALVPGD
-203 IVEVAVGAKVPA
+203 IIELAVGAKVPA

-247 IDDSE
+247 IEDIE

-298 NHGGADDEEELTPLK
+298 NHGGGDDEEELTPLK

-434 KQRSSSTGSKGGNG
+434 KQRSNSSRNGGSSVNVGSSTS
-448 ASGSSNAPLL
+448 LL

-481 ISPRQQRFNS
+481 ISPRQQRFNP
-491 IDRDVVKHP
+491 INKDVVKHP

-528 EYAKIGESTEVALRV
+528 EFVKIGESTEVALRV
-543 LSEKVGLPGFD
+543 LSEKIGLPGFD
-554 AMPTALT
+554 AMPSALT

-582 VAQMDFTRDRKMMST
+582 VEQLDFTRDRKMMST
-597 LCSRKGTNILFA
+597 LCSRKGTNILFS

-615 VLEKC
+615 VLAKC
-620 SNALTNGKGAAEPMN
+620 TNALTNAKGAAEPMN

-646 SKYAKTSLRVLAL
+646 AKYAKTSLRVLAL

-667 QTQITAE
+667 QTQIDAE

-723 GSQIGLIE
+723 GAQIGLIE
-731 ANAFGEPIVP
+731 ADAFGEPIVP

-749 DFDELKSDREK
+749 DFEELKSEREK
-760 SEAATR
+760 SEAVTR
-766 LTIFSRVEP
+766 LSIFSRVEP

-785 KMQKH
+785 KNQKH

-804 LKRADIGISMGSGT
+804 LKRADIGVSMGSGT
-818 AVAKHA
+818 EVAKHA

-831 DNFASIVSA
+831 DNFATIVSA

-961 NDLTS
+961 SDLTS

-1034 HVMILYVPWM
+1034 HAMILYVPWM

-1067 VIVCEEIL
+1067 VIVCDEIL
-1075 KAFTRKFKKRMRFWS
+1075 KALTRKFKKRGGRYFGRLGFGR
-1090 VSRGGKSLL
+1090 SRKADLL
-1099 PSRRSHSNSGA
+1099 PTRHGIGAAISG
-1110 GGINNSLSGGSP
+1110 SSP

>member
-1 VVTFLIPLFFL
+1 M
-12 LLFCVRRRGGERFQ
+12 
-26 TSSGFGSIFSSF
+26 
-38 LLPREQSFTDTIYPF
+38 
-53 SFFRDDDE
+53 
-61 NDENIQVL
+61 
-69 EHHQVDAN
+69 DAN
-77 RGLSEKTNAIDKL
+77 RGLSEKTNHIEKL

-192 VVKASELVPGD
+192 VVKASALVPGD
-203 IVEVAVGAKVPA
+203 IIELAVGAKVPA

-247 IDDSE
+247 IEDSE

-298 NHGGADDEEELTPLK
+298 NHGGGDDEEELTPLK

-326 IAVVCILVWVV
+326 IAMVCILVWVV

-423 CVQKMCVVDRT
+423 CVQKICVVDRT
-434 KQRSSSTGSKGGNG
+434 KQRSSSSRNG
-448 ASGSSNAPLL
+448 GSSANAGSSTSLL

-481 ISPRQQRFNS
+481 ISPRQQRFNP
-491 IDRDVVKHP
+491 INKDVVKHP

-528 EYAKIGESTEVALRV
+528 EFVKIGESTEVALRV
-543 LSEKVGLPGFD
+543 LSEKIGLPGFD
-554 AMPTALT
+554 AMPSALT

-582 VAQMDFTRDRKMMST
+582 VEQLDFTRDRKMMST
-597 LCSRKGTNILFA
+597 LCSRKGTNILFS

-615 VLEKC
+615 VLAKC
-620 SNALTNGKGAAEPMN
+620 TNALTNAKGAAEPMN

-646 SKYAKTSLRVLAL
+646 AKYAKTSLRVLAL

-667 QTQITAE
+667 QTQIDAE

-723 GSQIGLIE
+723 GAQIGLIE
-731 ANAFGEPIVP
+731 ADAFGEPIVP
-741 DGASLQGV
+741 EGASLQGI
-749 DFDELKSDREK
+749 DFEELKSEREK
-760 SEAATR
+760 SEAVTR
-766 LTIFSRVEP
+766 LSIFSRVEP

-785 KMQKH
+785 KNQKH

-804 LKRADIGISMGSGT
+804 LKRADIGVSMGSGT
-818 AVAKHA
+818 EVAKHA

-831 DNFASIVSA
+831 DNFATIVSA

-961 NDLTS
+961 SDLTS

-1034 HVMILYVPWM
+1034 HAMILYVPWM
-1044 NITFSVSYLSWKEWK
+1044 NITFSVSYLSWQEWK

-1067 VIVCEEIL
+1067 VIVCDEIL
-1075 KAFTRKFKKRMRFWS
+1075 KALTRKFKKRGRYFGRLGFGS
-1090 VSRGGKSLL
+1090 SRKADLL
-1099 PSRRSHSNSGA
+1099 PTRHGIGAAIISG
-1110 GGINNSLSGGSP
+1110 SSP

>member
-1 VVTFLIPLFFL
+1 M
-12 LLFCVRRRGGERFQ
+12 
-26 TSSGFGSIFSSF
+26 
-38 LLPREQSFTDTIYPF
+38 
-53 SFFRDDDE
+53 
-61 NDENIQVL
+61 
-69 EHHQVDAN
+69 DAN
-77 RGLSEKTNAIDKL
+77 RGLSEKTNHIEKL

-192 VVKASELVPGD
+192 VVKASALVPGD
-203 IVEVAVGAKVPA
+203 IIELAVGAKVPA

-247 IDDSE
+247 IEDSE

-298 NHGGADDEEELTPLK
+298 NHGGGDDEEELTPLK

-423 CVQKMCVVDRT
+423 CVQKICVVDRT
-434 KQRSSSTGSKGGNG
+434 KQRSSSSRNG
-448 ASGSSNAPLL
+448 GSSANAGSSTSLL

-481 ISPRQQRFNS
+481 ISPRQQRFNP
-491 IDRDVVKHP
+491 INKDVVKHP

-528 EYAKIGESTEVALRV
+528 EFVKIGESTEVALRV
-543 LSEKVGLPGFD
+543 LSEKIGLPGFD
-554 AMPTALT
+554 AMPSALT

-582 VAQMDFTRDRKMMST
+582 VEQLDFTRDRKMMST
-597 LCSRKGTNILFA
+597 LCSRKGTNILFS

-615 VLEKC
+615 VLAKC
-620 SNALTNGKGAAEPMN
+620 TNALTNAKGAAEPMN

-646 SKYAKTSLRVLAL
+646 AKYAKTSLRVLAL

-667 QTQITAE
+667 QTQIDAE

-699 ATCRGAGIR
+699 ATCRGASIR

-723 GSQIGLIE
+723 GAQIGLIE
-731 ANAFGEPIVP
+731 ADAFGEPIVP
-741 DGASLQGV
+741 DGASLQGI
-749 DFDELKSDREK
+749 DFEELKSEREK
-760 SEAATR
+760 SEAVTR
-766 LTIFSRVEP
+766 LSIFSRVEP

-785 KMQKH
+785 KNQKH

-804 LKRADIGISMGSGT
+804 LKRADIGVSMGSGT
-818 AVAKHA
+818 EVAKHA

-831 DNFASIVSA
+831 DNFATIVSA

-961 NDLTS
+961 SDLTS

-1034 HVMILYVPWM
+1034 HAMILYVPWM
-1044 NITFSVSYLSWKEWK
+1044 NITFSVSYLSWQEWK

-1067 VIVCEEIL
+1067 VIVCDEIL
-1075 KAFTRKFKKRMRFWS
+1075 KALTRKFKKRGRYFGRLGFGS
-1090 VSRGGKSLL
+1090 SRKADLL
-1099 PSRRSHSNSGA
+1099 PTRHGIGAAIISG
-1110 GGINNSLSGGSP
+1110 SSP

>member
-1 VVTFLIPLFFL
+1 MILIDDVMGSLFLSFSLKGTS
-12 LLFCVRRRGGERFQ
+12 CRRRRLRRRLRADERP
-26 TSSGFGSIFSSF
+26 SF
-38 LLPREQSFTDTIYPF
+38 LPSKLTNLRVSVP
-53 SFFRDDDE
+53 FFRFCLF
-61 NDENIQVL
+61 QVL
-69 EHHQVDAN
+69 DYHQVDAN
-77 RGLSEKTNAIDKL
+77 RGLSEKTNHIEKL

-192 VVKASELVPGD
+192 VVKASALVPGD
-203 IVEVAVGAKVPA
+203 IIELAVGAKVPA

-247 IDDSE
+247 IEDSE

-298 NHGGADDEEELTPLK
+298 NHGGGDDEEELTPLK

-434 KQRSSSTGSKGGNG
+434 KQRSNSSRNGGSSVNVGSSTS
-448 ASGSSNAPLL
+448 LL

-481 ISPRQQRFNS
+481 ISPRQQRFNP
-491 IDRDVVKHP
+491 INKDVVKHP

-528 EYAKIGESTEVALRV
+528 EFVKIGESTEVALRV
-543 LSEKVGLPGFD
+543 LSEKIGLPGFD
-554 AMPTALT
+554 AMPSALT

-582 VAQMDFTRDRKMMST
+582 VEQLDFTRDRKMMST
-597 LCSRKGTNILFA
+597 LCSRKGTNILFS

-615 VLEKC
+615 VLAKC
-620 SNALTNGKGAAEPMN
+620 TNALTNAKGAAEPMN

-646 SKYAKTSLRVLAL
+646 AKYAKTSLRVLAL

-667 QTQITAE
+667 QTQIDAE

-723 GSQIGLIE
+723 GAQIGLIE
-731 ANAFGEPIVP
+731 ADAFGEPIVP

-749 DFDELKSDREK
+749 DFEELKSEREK
-760 SEAATR
+760 SEAVTR
-766 LTIFSRVEP
+766 LSIFSRVEP

-785 KMQKH
+785 KNQKH

-804 LKRADIGISMGSGT
+804 LKRADIGVSMGSGT
-818 AVAKHA
+818 EVAKHA

-831 DNFASIVSA
+831 DNFATIVSA

-961 NDLTS
+961 SDLTS

-1034 HVMILYVPWM
+1034 HAMILYVPWM

-1067 VIVCEEIL
+1067 VIVCDEIL
-1075 KAFTRKFKKRMRFWS
+1075 KALTRKFKKRGGRYFGRLGFGS
-1090 VSRGGKSLL
+1090 SRKADLL
-1099 PSRRSHSNSGA
+1099 PTRHGIGAAFSG
-1110 GGINNSLSGGSP
+1110 SSP

>member
-1 VVTFLIPLFFL
+1 MILIDDVMGSLFLSFSLKGTS
-12 LLFCVRRRGGERFQ
+12 CRRRRRRRRRLRADERP
-26 TSSGFGSIFSSF
+26 SF
-38 LLPREQSFTDTIYPF
+38 LPSKLTNARVSSVP
-53 SFFRDDDE
+53 FFRFCLF
-61 NDENIQVL
+61 QVL
-69 EHHQVDAN
+69 DYHQVDAN
-77 RGLSEKTNAIDKL
+77 RGLSEKTNHIEKL

-128 VSFILAAVDGDGEL
+128 VSFVLAAVDGDGEL

-192 VVKASELVPGD
+192 VVKASALVPGD
-203 IVEVAVGAKVPA
+203 IIELAVGAKVPA

-247 IDDSE
+247 IEDSE

-298 NHGGADDEEELTPLK
+298 NHGGGDDEEELTPLK

-434 KQRSSSTGSKGGNG
+434 KQRSNSSRNGGSSVNVGSSTS
-448 ASGSSNAPLL
+448 LL

-481 ISPRQQRFNS
+481 ISPRQQRFNP
-491 IDRDVVKHP
+491 INKDVVKHP

-528 EYAKIGESTEVALRV
+528 EFVKIGESTEVALRV
-543 LSEKVGLPGFD
+543 LSEKIGLPGFD
-554 AMPTALT
+554 AMPSALT

-582 VAQMDFTRDRKMMST
+582 VEQLDFTRDRKMMST
-597 LCSRKGTNILFA
+597 LCSRKGTNILFS

-615 VLEKC
+615 VLAKC
-620 SNALTNGKGAAEPMN
+620 TNALTNAKGAAEPMN

-646 SKYAKTSLRVLAL
+646 AKYAKTSLRVLAL

-667 QTQITAE
+667 QTQIDAE

-723 GSQIGLIE
+723 GAQIGLIE
-731 ANAFGEPIVP
+731 ADAFGEPIVP

-749 DFDELKSDREK
+749 DFEELKSEREK
-760 SEAATR
+760 SEAVTR
-766 LTIFSRVEP
+766 LSIFSRVEP

-785 KMQKH
+785 KNQKH

-804 LKRADIGISMGSGT
+804 LKRADIGVSMGSGT
-818 AVAKHA
+818 EVAKHA

-831 DNFASIVSA
+831 DNFATIVSA

-961 NDLTS
+961 SDLTS

-998 EMFNALNALSENSS
+998 EMLNALNALSENSS

-1034 HVMILYVPWM
+1034 HAMILYVPWM
-1044 NITFSVSYLSWKEWK
+1044 NITFSVSYLSWQEWK

-1067 VIVCEEIL
+1067 VIVCDEIL
-1075 KAFTRKFKKRMRFWS
+1075 KALTRKFKKRGRYFGRLGFGS
-1090 VSRGGKSLL
+1090 SRKADLL
-1099 PSRRSHSNSGA
+1099 PTRHGIGAAIISG
-1110 GGINNSLSGGSP
+1110 SSP

>member
-1 VVTFLIPLFFL
+1 M
-12 LLFCVRRRGGERFQ
+12 
-26 TSSGFGSIFSSF
+26 
-38 LLPREQSFTDTIYPF
+38 
-53 SFFRDDDE
+53 
-61 NDENIQVL
+61 
-69 EHHQVDAN
+69 DAN
-77 RGLSEKTNAIDKL
+77 RGLSEKTNHIEKL

-192 VVKASELVPGD
+192 VVKASALVPGD
-203 IVEVAVGAKVPA
+203 IIELAVGAKVPA

-247 IDDSE
+247 IEDSE

-298 NHGGADDEEELTPLK
+298 NHGGGDDEEELTPLK

-434 KQRSSSTGSKGGNG
+434 KQRSNSSRNGGSSVNVGSSTS
-448 ASGSSNAPLL
+448 LL

-481 ISPRQQRFNS
+481 ISPRQQRFNP
-491 IDRDVVKHP
+491 INKDVVKHP

-528 EYAKIGESTEVALRV
+528 EFVKIGESTEVALRV
-543 LSEKVGLPGFD
+543 LSEKIGLPGFD
-554 AMPTALT
+554 AMPSALT

-582 VAQMDFTRDRKMMST
+582 VEQVDFTRDRKMMST
-597 LCSRKGTNILFA
+597 LCSRKGTNILFS

-615 VLEKC
+615 VLAKC
-620 SNALTNGKGAAEPMN
+620 TNALTNAKGAAEPMN

-646 SKYAKTSLRVLAL
+646 AKYAKTSLRVLAL

-667 QTQITAE
+667 QTQIDAE

-723 GSQIGLIE
+723 GAQIGLIE
-731 ANAFGEPIVP
+731 ADAFGEPIVP

-749 DFDELKSDREK
+749 DFEELKSEREK
-760 SEAATR
+760 SEAVTR
-766 LTIFSRVEP
+766 LSIFSRVEP

-785 KMQKH
+785 KNQKH

-804 LKRADIGISMGSGT
+804 LKRADIGVSMGSGT
-818 AVAKHA
+818 EVAKHA

-831 DNFASIVSA
+831 DNFATIVSA

-961 NDLTS
+961 SDLTS

-1034 HVMILYVPWM
+1034 HAMILYVPWM

-1067 VIVCEEIL
+1067 VIVCDEIL
-1075 KAFTRKFKKRMRFWS
+1075 KALTRKFKKRGRYFARLGFGS
-1090 VSRGGKSLL
+1090 SRKADLL
-1099 PSRRSHSNSGA
+1099 PTRHGIGAAISG
-1110 GGINNSLSGGSP
+1110 SSP

>member
-1 VVTFLIPLFFL
+1 
-12 LLFCVRRRGGERFQ
+12 
-26 TSSGFGSIFSSF
+26 
-38 LLPREQSFTDTIYPF
+38 
-53 SFFRDDDE
+53 
-61 NDENIQVL
+61 VL
-69 EHHQVDAN
+69 DYHQVDAN
-77 RGLSEKTNAIDKL
+77 RGLSEKTNHIEKL

-192 VVKASELVPGD
+192 VVKASALVPGD
-203 IVEVAVGAKVPA
+203 IIELAVGAKVPA

-247 IDDSE
+247 IEDSE

-298 NHGGADDEEELTPLK
+298 NHGGGDDEEELTPLK

-434 KQRSSSTGSKGGNG
+434 KQRSNSSRNGGSSVNVGSSTS
-448 ASGSSNAPLL
+448 LL

-481 ISPRQQRFNS
+481 ISPRQQRFNP
-491 IDRDVVKHP
+491 INKDVVKHP

-528 EYAKIGESTEVALRV
+528 EFVKIGESTEVALRV
-543 LSEKVGLPGFD
+543 LSEKIGLPGFD
-554 AMPTALT
+554 AMPSALT

-582 VAQMDFTRDRKMMST
+582 VEQLDFTRDRKMMST
-597 LCSRKGTNILFA
+597 LCSRKGTNILFS

-615 VLEKC
+615 VLAKC
-620 SNALTNGKGAAEPMN
+620 TNALTNAKGAAEPMN

-646 SKYAKTSLRVLAL
+646 AKYAKTSLRVLAL

-667 QTQITAE
+667 QTQIDAE

-723 GSQIGLIE
+723 GAQIGLIE
-731 ANAFGEPIVP
+731 ADAFGEPIVP

-749 DFDELKSDREK
+749 DFEELKSEREK
-760 SEAATR
+760 SEAVTR
-766 LTIFSRVEP
+766 LSIFSRVEP

-785 KMQKH
+785 KNQKH

-804 LKRADIGISMGSGT
+804 LKRADIGVSMGSGT
-818 AVAKHA
+818 EVAKHA

-831 DNFASIVSA
+831 DNFATIVSA

-961 NDLTS
+961 SDLTS

-1034 HVMILYVPWM
+1034 HAMILYVPWM

-1067 VIVCEEIL
+1067 VIVCDEIL
-1075 KAFTRKFKKRMRFWS
+1075 KALTRKFKKRGGRYFGRLGFGS
-1090 VSRGGKSLL
+1090 SRKADLL
-1099 PSRRSHSNSGA
+1099 PTRHGIGAAFSG
-1110 GGINNSLSGGSP
+1110 SSP

>member
-1 VVTFLIPLFFL
+1 MILIDDVMGSLFLSFSLKGTS
-12 LLFCVRRRGGERFQ
+12 CRRRRLRRRLRADERP
-26 TSSGFGSIFSSF
+26 SF
-38 LLPREQSFTDTIYPF
+38 LPSKLTNLRVSVP
-53 SFFRDDDE
+53 FFRFCLF
-61 NDENIQVL
+61 QVL
-69 EHHQVDAN
+69 DYHQVDAN
-77 RGLSEKTNAIDKL
+77 RGLSEKTNHIEKL

-192 VVKASELVPGD
+192 VVKASALVPGD
-203 IVEVAVGAKVPA
+203 IIELAVGAKVPA

-247 IDDSE
+247 IEDSE

-298 NHGGADDEEELTPLK
+298 NHGGGDDEEELTPLK

-434 KQRSSSTGSKGGNG
+434 KQRSNSSRNGGSSVNVGSSTS
-448 ASGSSNAPLL
+448 LL

-481 ISPRQQRFNS
+481 ISPRQQRFNP
-491 IDRDVVKHP
+491 INKDVVKHP

-528 EYAKIGESTEVALRV
+528 EFVKIGESTEVALRV
-543 LSEKVGLPGFD
+543 LSEKIGLPGFD
-554 AMPTALT
+554 AMPSALT

-582 VAQMDFTRDRKMMST
+582 VEQLDFTRDRKMMST
-597 LCSRKGTNILFA
+597 LCSRKGTNILFS

-615 VLEKC
+615 VLAKC
-620 SNALTNGKGAAEPMN
+620 TNALTNAKGAAEPMN

-646 SKYAKTSLRVLAL
+646 AKYAKTSLRVLAL

-667 QTQITAE
+667 QTQIDAE

-723 GSQIGLIE
+723 GAQIGLIE
-731 ANAFGEPIVP
+731 ADAFGEPIVP

-749 DFDELKSDREK
+749 DFEELKSEREK
-760 SEAATR
+760 SEAVTR
-766 LTIFSRVEP
+766 LSIFSRVEP

-785 KMQKH
+785 KNQKH

-804 LKRADIGISMGSGT
+804 LKRADIGVSMGSGT
-818 AVAKHA
+818 EVAKHA

-831 DNFASIVSA
+831 DNFATIVSA

-961 NDLTS
+961 SDLTS

-1034 HVMILYVPWM
+1034 HAMILYVPWM

-1067 VIVCEEIL
+1067 VIVCDEIL
-1075 KAFTRKFKKRMRFWS
+1075 KALTRKFKKRGRYFGRLGFGS
-1090 VSRGGKSLL
+1090 SRKADLL
-1099 PSRRSHSNSGA
+1099 PTRHGIGAAFSG
-1110 GGINNSLSGGSP
+1110 SSP

>member
-1 VVTFLIPLFFL
+1 
-12 LLFCVRRRGGERFQ
+12 
-26 TSSGFGSIFSSF
+26 
-38 LLPREQSFTDTIYPF
+38 
-53 SFFRDDDE
+53 
-61 NDENIQVL
+61 VL
-69 EHHQVDAN
+69 DYHQVDAN
-77 RGLSEKTNAIDKL
+77 RGLSEKTNHIEKL

-95 ANEMPEEKGQN
+95 ANEMLEEKGQN

-192 VVKASELVPGD
+192 VVKASALVPGD
-203 IVEVAVGAKVPA
+203 IIELAVGAKVPA

-247 IDDSE
+247 IEDSE

-298 NHGGADDEEELTPLK
+298 NHGGGDDEEELTPLK

-423 CVQKMCVVDRT
+423 CVQKICVVDRT
-434 KQRSSSTGSKGGNG
+434 KQRSSSSRNG
-448 ASGSSNAPLL
+448 GSSANAGSSTSLL

-481 ISPRQQRFNS
+481 ISPRQQRFNP
-491 IDRDVVKHP
+491 INKDVVKHP

-528 EYAKIGESTEVALRV
+528 EFVKIGESTEVALRV
-543 LSEKVGLPGFD
+543 LSEKIGLPGFD
-554 AMPTALT
+554 AMPSALT

-582 VAQMDFTRDRKMMST
+582 VEQLDFTRDRKMMST
-597 LCSRKGTNILFA
+597 LCSRKGTNILFS

-615 VLEKC
+615 VLAKC
-620 SNALTNGKGAAEPMN
+620 TNALTNAKGAAEPMN

-646 SKYAKTSLRVLAL
+646 AKYAKTSLRVLAL

-667 QTQITAE
+667 QTQIDAE

-723 GSQIGLIE
+723 GAQIGLIE
-731 ANAFGEPIVP
+731 ADAFGEPIVP
-741 DGASLQGV
+741 DGASLQGI
-749 DFDELKSDREK
+749 DFEELKSEREK
-760 SEAATR
+760 SEAVTR
-766 LTIFSRVEP
+766 LSIFSRVEP

-785 KMQKH
+785 KNQKH

-804 LKRADIGISMGSGT
+804 LKRADIGVSMGSGT
-818 AVAKHA
+818 EVAKHA

-831 DNFASIVSA
+831 DNFATIVSA

-961 NDLTS
+961 SDLTS

-1034 HVMILYVPWM
+1034 HAMILYVPWM
-1044 NITFSVSYLSWKEWK
+1044 NITFSVSYLSWQEWK

-1067 VIVCEEIL
+1067 VIVCDEIL
-1075 KAFTRKFKKRMRFWS
+1075 KALTRKFKKRGRYFGRLGFGS
-1090 VSRGGKSLL
+1090 SRKADLL
-1099 PSRRSHSNSGA
+1099 PTRHGIGAAIISG
-1110 GGINNSLSGGSP
+1110 SSP

>member
-1 VVTFLIPLFFL
+1 MILIDDVMGSLFLSFSLKGTS
-12 LLFCVRRRGGERFQ
+12 CRRRRLRRRLRADDRP
-26 TSSGFGSIFSSF
+26 SF
-38 LLPREQSFTDTIYPF
+38 LPSKLTNLRVSVP
-53 SFFRDDDE
+53 FFRFCLF
-61 NDENIQVL
+61 QVL
-69 EHHQVDAN
+69 DYHQVDAN
-77 RGLSEKTNAIDKL
+77 RGLSEKTNHIEKL

-192 VVKASELVPGD
+192 VVKASALVPGD
-203 IVEVAVGAKVPA
+203 IIELAVGAKVPA

-247 IDDSE
+247 IEDSE

-298 NHGGADDEEELTPLK
+298 NHGGGDDEEELTPLK

-434 KQRSSSTGSKGGNG
+434 KQRSNSSRNGGSSVNVGSSTS
-448 ASGSSNAPLL
+448 LL

-481 ISPRQQRFNS
+481 ISPRQQRFNP
-491 IDRDVVKHP
+491 INKDVVKHP

-528 EYAKIGESTEVALRV
+528 EFVKIGESTEVALRV
-543 LSEKVGLPGFD
+543 LSEKIGLPGFD
-554 AMPTALT
+554 AMPSALT

-582 VAQMDFTRDRKMMST
+582 VEQLDFTRDRKMMST
-597 LCSRKGTNILFA
+597 LCSRKGTNILFS

-615 VLEKC
+615 VLAKC
-620 SNALTNGKGAAEPMN
+620 TNALTNAKGAAEPMN

-646 SKYAKTSLRVLAL
+646 AKYAKTSLRVLAL

-667 QTQITAE
+667 QTQIDAE

-723 GSQIGLIE
+723 GAQIGLIE
-731 ANAFGEPIVP
+731 ADAFGEPIVP

-749 DFDELKSDREK
+749 DFEELKSEREK
-760 SEAATR
+760 SEAVTR
-766 LTIFSRVEP
+766 LSIFSRVEP

-785 KMQKH
+785 KNQKH

-804 LKRADIGISMGSGT
+804 LKRADIGVSMGSGT
-818 AVAKHA
+818 EVAKHA

-831 DNFASIVSA
+831 DNFATIVSA

-961 NDLTS
+961 SDLTS

-1034 HVMILYVPWM
+1034 HAMILYVPWM

-1067 VIVCEEIL
+1067 VIVCDEIL
-1075 KAFTRKFKKRMRFWS
+1075 KALTRKFKKRGGRYFGRLGFGS
-1090 VSRGGKSLL
+1090 SRKADLL
-1099 PSRRSHSNSGA
+1099 PTRHGIGAAFSG
-1110 GGINNSLSGGSP
+1110 SSP

>member
-1 VVTFLIPLFFL
+1 M
-12 LLFCVRRRGGERFQ
+12 
-26 TSSGFGSIFSSF
+26 
-38 LLPREQSFTDTIYPF
+38 
-53 SFFRDDDE
+53 
-61 NDENIQVL
+61 
-69 EHHQVDAN
+69 DAN
-77 RGLSEKTNAIDKL
+77 RGLSEKTNHIEKL

-192 VVKASELVPGD
+192 VVKASALVPGD
-203 IVEVAVGAKVPA
+203 IIELAVGAKVPA

-247 IDDSE
+247 IEDSE

-298 NHGGADDEEELTPLK
+298 NHGGGDDEEELTPLK

-434 KQRSSSTGSKGGNG
+434 KQRSSSSRNG
-448 ASGSSNAPLL
+448 GSSANAGSSTSLL

-481 ISPRQQRFNS
+481 ISPRQQRFNP
-491 IDRDVVKHP
+491 INKDVVKHP

-528 EYAKIGESTEVALRV
+528 EFVKIGESTEVALRV
-543 LSEKVGLPGFD
+543 LSEKIGLPGFD
-554 AMPTALT
+554 AMPSALT

-582 VAQMDFTRDRKMMST
+582 VEQLDFTRDRKMMST
-597 LCSRKGTNILFA
+597 LCSRKGTNILFS

-615 VLEKC
+615 VLAKC
-620 SNALTNGKGAAEPMN
+620 TNALTNAKGAAEPMN

-646 SKYAKTSLRVLAL
+646 AKYAKTSLRVLAL

-667 QTQITAE
+667 QTQIDAE

-723 GSQIGLIE
+723 GAQIGLIE
-731 ANAFGEPIVP
+731 ADAFGEPIVP
-741 DGASLQGV
+741 DGASLQGI
-749 DFDELKSDREK
+749 DFEELKSEREK
-760 SEAATR
+760 SEAVTR
-766 LTIFSRVEP
+766 LSIFSRVEP

-785 KMQKH
+785 KNQKH

-804 LKRADIGISMGSGT
+804 LKRADIGVSMGSGT
-818 AVAKHA
+818 EVAKHA

-831 DNFASIVSA
+831 DNFATIVSA

-961 NDLTS
+961 SDLTS

-1034 HVMILYVPWM
+1034 HAMILYVPWM
-1044 NITFSVSYLSWKEWK
+1044 NITFSVSYLSWQEWK

-1067 VIVCEEIL
+1067 VIVCDEIL
-1075 KAFTRKFKKRMRFWS
+1075 KALTRKFKKRGRYFGRLGFGS
-1090 VSRGGKSLL
+1090 SRKADLL
-1099 PSRRSHSNSGA
+1099 PTRHGIGA
-1110 GGINNSLSGGSP
+1110 GISGSSP

>member
-1 VVTFLIPLFFL
+1 M
-12 LLFCVRRRGGERFQ
+12 
-26 TSSGFGSIFSSF
+26 
-38 LLPREQSFTDTIYPF
+38 
-53 SFFRDDDE
+53 
-61 NDENIQVL
+61 
-69 EHHQVDAN
+69 DAN
-77 RGLSEKTNAIDKL
+77 RGLSEKTNHIEKL

-95 ANEMPEEKGQN
+95 ANEMLEEKGQN

-192 VVKASELVPGD
+192 VVKASALVPGD
-203 IVEVAVGAKVPA
+203 IIELAVGAKVPA

-247 IDDSE
+247 IEDSE

-298 NHGGADDEEELTPLK
+298 NHGGGDDEEELTPLK

-423 CVQKMCVVDRT
+423 CVQKICVVDRT
-434 KQRSSSTGSKGGNG
+434 KQRSSSSRNG
-448 ASGSSNAPLL
+448 GSSANAGSSTSLL

-481 ISPRQQRFNS
+481 ISPRQQRFNP
-491 IDRDVVKHP
+491 INKDVVKHP

-528 EYAKIGESTEVALRV
+528 EFVKIGESTEVALRV
-543 LSEKVGLPGFD
+543 LSEKIGLPGFD
-554 AMPTALT
+554 AMPSALT

-582 VAQMDFTRDRKMMST
+582 VEQLDFTRDRKMMST
-597 LCSRKGTNILFA
+597 LCSRKGTNILFS

-615 VLEKC
+615 VLAKC
-620 SNALTNGKGAAEPMN
+620 TNALTNAKGAAEPMN

-646 SKYAKTSLRVLAL
+646 AKYAKTSLRVLAL

-667 QTQITAE
+667 QTQIDAE

-723 GSQIGLIE
+723 GAQIGLIE
-731 ANAFGEPIVP
+731 ADAFGEPIVP
-741 DGASLQGV
+741 DGASLQGI
-749 DFDELKSDREK
+749 DFEELKSEREK
-760 SEAATR
+760 SEAVTR
-766 LTIFSRVEP
+766 LSIFSRVEP

-785 KMQKH
+785 KNQKH

-804 LKRADIGISMGSGT
+804 LKRADIGVSMGSGT
-818 AVAKHA
+818 EVAKHA

-831 DNFASIVSA
+831 DNFATIVSA

-961 NDLTS
+961 SDLTS

-1034 HVMILYVPWM
+1034 HAMILYVPWM
-1044 NITFSVSYLSWKEWK
+1044 NITFSVSYLSWQEWK

-1067 VIVCEEIL
+1067 VIVCDEIL
-1075 KAFTRKFKKRMRFWS
+1075 KALTRKFKKRGRYFGRLGFGS
-1090 VSRGGKSLL
+1090 SRKADLL
-1099 PSRRSHSNSGA
+1099 PTRHGIGAAIISG
-1110 GGINNSLSGGSP
+1110 SSP

-1130 HTM
+1130 HTL

>member
-1 VVTFLIPLFFL
+1 MILIDDVMGSLFLSFSLKGTS
-12 LLFCVRRRGGERFQ
+12 CHRRRRRRLRADERP
-26 TSSGFGSIFSSF
+26 SF
-38 LLPREQSFTDTIYPF
+38 LPSKLTNLRVSVP
-53 SFFRDDDE
+53 FFRFCLF
-61 NDENIQVL
+61 QVL
-69 EHHQVDAN
+69 DYHQVDAN
-77 RGLSEKTNAIDKL
+77 RGLSEKTNHIEKL

-192 VVKASELVPGD
+192 VVKASALVPGD
-203 IVEVAVGAKVPA
+203 IIELAVGAKVPA

-247 IDDSE
+247 IEDSE

-298 NHGGADDEEELTPLK
+298 NHGGGDDEEELTPLK

-434 KQRSSSTGSKGGNG
+434 KQRSNSSRNGGSSVNVGSSTS
-448 ASGSSNAPLL
+448 LL

-481 ISPRQQRFNS
+481 ISPRQQRFNP
-491 IDRDVVKHP
+491 INKDVVKHP

-528 EYAKIGESTEVALRV
+528 EFVKIGESTEVALRV
-543 LSEKVGLPGFD
+543 LSEKIGLPGFD
-554 AMPTALT
+554 AMPSALT

-582 VAQMDFTRDRKMMST
+582 VEQVDFTRDRKMMST
-597 LCSRKGTNILFA
+597 LCSRKGTNILFS

-615 VLEKC
+615 VLAKC
-620 SNALTNGKGAAEPMN
+620 TNALTNAKGAAEPMN

-646 SKYAKTSLRVLAL
+646 AKYAKTSLRVLAL

-667 QTQITAE
+667 QTQIDAE

-723 GSQIGLIE
+723 GAQIGLIE
-731 ANAFGEPIVP
+731 ADAFGEPIVP

-749 DFDELKSDREK
+749 DFEELKSEREK
-760 SEAATR
+760 SEAVTR
-766 LTIFSRVEP
+766 LSIFSRVEP

-785 KMQKH
+785 KNQKH

-804 LKRADIGISMGSGT
+804 LKRADIGVSMGSGT
-818 AVAKHA
+818 EVAKHA

-831 DNFASIVSA
+831 DNFATIVSA

-961 NDLTS
+961 SDLTS

-1034 HVMILYVPWM
+1034 HAMILYVPWM

-1067 VIVCEEIL
+1067 VIVCDEIL
-1075 KAFTRKFKKRMRFWS
+1075 KALTRKFKKRGGRYFGRLGFGS
-1090 VSRGGKSLL
+1090 SRKADLL
-1099 PSRRSHSNSGA
+1099 PTRHGIGAAISG
-1110 GGINNSLSGGSP
+1110 SSP

>member
-1 VVTFLIPLFFL
+1 MILIDDVMGSLFLSFSLKGTS
-12 LLFCVRRRGGERFQ
+12 CRRRRLRRRRRRLRADERP
-26 TSSGFGSIFSSF
+26 SF
-38 LLPREQSFTDTIYPF
+38 LPSKLTNLRVSVP
-53 SFFRDDDE
+53 FFRFCLF
-61 NDENIQVL
+61 QVL
-69 EHHQVDAN
+69 DYHQVDAN
-77 RGLSEKTNAIDKL
+77 RGLSEKTNHIEKL

-192 VVKASELVPGD
+192 VVKASALVPGD
-203 IVEVAVGAKVPA
+203 IIELAVGAKVPA

-247 IDDSE
+247 IEDSE

-298 NHGGADDEEELTPLK
+298 NHGGGDDEEELTPLK

-434 KQRSSSTGSKGGNG
+434 KQRSNSSRNGGSSVNVGSSTS
-448 ASGSSNAPLL
+448 LL

-481 ISPRQQRFNS
+481 ISPRQQRFNP
-491 IDRDVVKHP
+491 INKDVVKHP

-528 EYAKIGESTEVALRV
+528 EFVKIGESTEVALRV
-543 LSEKVGLPGFD
+543 LSEKIGLPGFD
-554 AMPTALT
+554 AMPSALT

-582 VAQMDFTRDRKMMST
+582 VEQLDFTRDRKMMST
-597 LCSRKGTNILFA
+597 LCSRKGTNILFS

-615 VLEKC
+615 VLAKC
-620 SNALTNGKGAAEPMN
+620 TNALTNAKGAAEPMN

-646 SKYAKTSLRVLAL
+646 AKYAKTSLRVLAL

-667 QTQITAE
+667 QTQIDAE

-723 GSQIGLIE
+723 GAQIGLIE
-731 ANAFGEPIVP
+731 ADAFGEPIVP

-749 DFDELKSDREK
+749 DFEELKSEREK
-760 SEAATR
+760 SEAVTR
-766 LTIFSRVEP
+766 LSIFSRVEP

-785 KMQKH
+785 KNQKH

-804 LKRADIGISMGSGT
+804 LKRADIGVSMGSGT
-818 AVAKHA
+818 EVAKHA

-831 DNFASIVSA
+831 DNFATIVSA

-961 NDLTS
+961 SDLTS

-1034 HVMILYVPWM
+1034 HAMILYVPWM

-1067 VIVCEEIL
+1067 VIVCDEIL
-1075 KAFTRKFKKRMRFWS
+1075 KALTRKFKKRGGRYFGRLGFGS
-1090 VSRGGKSLL
+1090 SRKADLL
-1099 PSRRSHSNSGA
+1099 PTRHGIGAAFSG
-1110 GGINNSLSGGSP
+1110 SSP

>member
-1 VVTFLIPLFFL
+1 M
-12 LLFCVRRRGGERFQ
+12 
-26 TSSGFGSIFSSF
+26 
-38 LLPREQSFTDTIYPF
+38 
-53 SFFRDDDE
+53 
-61 NDENIQVL
+61 
-69 EHHQVDAN
+69 DAN
-77 RGLSEKTNAIDKL
+77 RGLSEKTNHIEKL

-192 VVKASELVPGD
+192 VVKASALVPGD
-203 IVEVAVGAKVPA
+203 IIELAVGAKVPA

-247 IDDSE
+247 IEDSE

-298 NHGGADDEEELTPLK
+298 NHGGGDDEEELTPLK

-434 KQRSSSTGSKGGNG
+434 KQRSNSSRNGGSSVNVGSSTS
-448 ASGSSNAPLL
+448 LL

-481 ISPRQQRFNS
+481 ISPRQQRFNP
-491 IDRDVVKHP
+491 INKDVVKHP

-528 EYAKIGESTEVALRV
+528 EFVKIGESTEVALRV
-543 LSEKVGLPGFD
+543 LSEKIGLPGFD
-554 AMPTALT
+554 AMPSALT

-582 VAQMDFTRDRKMMST
+582 VEQLDFTRDRKMMST
-597 LCSRKGTNILFA
+597 LCSRKGTNILFS

-615 VLEKC
+615 VLAKC
-620 SNALTNGKGAAEPMN
+620 TNALTNAKGAAEPMN

-646 SKYAKTSLRVLAL
+646 AKYAKTSLRVLAL

-667 QTQITAE
+667 QTQIDAE

-723 GSQIGLIE
+723 GAQIGLIE
-731 ANAFGEPIVP
+731 ADAFGEPIVP

-749 DFDELKSDREK
+749 DFEELKSEREK
-760 SEAATR
+760 SEAVTR
-766 LTIFSRVEP
+766 LSIFSRVEP

-785 KMQKH
+785 KNQKH

-804 LKRADIGISMGSGT
+804 LKRADIGVSMGSGT
-818 AVAKHA
+818 EVAKHA

-831 DNFASIVSA
+831 DNFATIVSA

-961 NDLTS
+961 SDLTS

-1034 HVMILYVPWM
+1034 HAMILYVPWM

-1067 VIVCEEIL
+1067 VIVCDEIL
-1075 KAFTRKFKKRMRFWS
+1075 KALTRKFKKRGGRYFGRLGFGR
-1090 VSRGGKSLL
+1090 SRKADLL
-1099 PSRRSHSNSGA
+1099 PTRHGIGAAISG
-1110 GGINNSLSGGSP
+1110 SSP

>member
-1 VVTFLIPLFFL
+1 MILIDDVMGSLFLSFSLKGTS
-12 LLFCVRRRGGERFQ
+12 CRRRRRRRRRLRADERP
-26 TSSGFGSIFSSF
+26 SF
-38 LLPREQSFTDTIYPF
+38 LPSKLTNLRVSVP
-53 SFFRDDDE
+53 FFRFCLF
-61 NDENIQVL
+61 QVL
-69 EHHQVDAN
+69 DYHQVDAN
-77 RGLSEKTNAIDKL
+77 RGLSEKTNHIEKL

-192 VVKASELVPGD
+192 VVKASALVPGD
-203 IVEVAVGAKVPA
+203 IIELAVGAKVPA

-247 IDDSE
+247 IEDSE

-298 NHGGADDEEELTPLK
+298 NHGGGDDEEELTPLK

-434 KQRSSSTGSKGGNG
+434 KQRSNSSRNGGSSVNVGSSTS
-448 ASGSSNAPLL
+448 LL

-481 ISPRQQRFNS
+481 ISPRQQRFNP
-491 IDRDVVKHP
+491 INKDVVKHP

-528 EYAKIGESTEVALRV
+528 EFVKIGESTEVALRV
-543 LSEKVGLPGFD
+543 LSEKIGLPGFD
-554 AMPTALT
+554 AMPSALT

-582 VAQMDFTRDRKMMST
+582 VEQLDFTRDRKMMST
-597 LCSRKGTNILFA
+597 LCSRKGTNILFS

-615 VLEKC
+615 VLAKC
-620 SNALTNGKGAAEPMN
+620 TNALTNAKGAAEPMN

-646 SKYAKTSLRVLAL
+646 AKYAKTSLRVLAL

-667 QTQITAE
+667 QTQIDAE

-723 GSQIGLIE
+723 GAQIGLIE
-731 ANAFGEPIVP
+731 ADAFGEPIVP

-749 DFDELKSDREK
+749 DFEELKSEREK
-760 SEAATR
+760 SEAVTR
-766 LTIFSRVEP
+766 LSIFSRVEP

-785 KMQKH
+785 KNQKH

-804 LKRADIGISMGSGT
+804 LKRADIGVSMGSGT
-818 AVAKHA
+818 EVAKHA

-831 DNFASIVSA
+831 DNFATIVSA

-961 NDLTS
+961 SDLTS

-1034 HVMILYVPWM
+1034 HAMILYVPWM

-1067 VIVCEEIL
+1067 VIVCDEIL
-1075 KAFTRKFKKRMRFWS
+1075 KALTRKFKKRGGRYFGRLGFGS
-1090 VSRGGKSLL
+1090 SRKADLL
-1099 PSRRSHSNSGA
+1099 PTRHGIGAAFSG
-1110 GGINNSLSGGSP
+1110 SSP